1 MKKREISLS
10 EYGVEEY
17 YPPRV
22 RWHVNKTLEGLYGM
36 VLKDMRSLPL
46 AESGEIQ
53 QLEETYK
60 YLTYYY
66 KEGMDDPKRSEILR
80 GIGTSLMQLLRANAA
95 HIEEEERPNDTRCET
110 VQRLKIYQL
119 NAEKIVH
126 LIDELSE
133 EVSKREQS
141 FFDKVDQLFDYLWAT
156 PRLPKSVC
164 ERLQYALEM
173 TQLPALVAQSIVSAL
188 FVGSMEY
195 FDEQKISLLLAFAK
209 GHHDPI
215 VRGAAMAALLVLG
228 RRHQA
233 ELSTLHPD
241 LVAEVETFLLSRE
254 ELLLELLKVV
264 QISYKTT
271 ENHKTYE
278 EKIVPELKNI
288 SDKFRQSMGGTGSLS
303 SQIAELQ
310 KKAIDKEH
318 FEEMEE
324 LMAKVPDQ
332 LKMLQD
338 AEQDTAYHLV
348 TGLKGF
354 AFFSKMSHW
363 FLRFDEQYSDLDQ
376 ANVEVFTRILPFM
389 SQGRRM
395 ISADMYSYA
404 LVPAW
409 REVVRGMEADI
420 LEQSMPDATPLPAP
434 TEVDGARELLF
445 SAYRFYQLSSHRHTL
460 VSPFARSPYLLDG
473 AFLSRRGLLSE
484 EGLLKLATMMVGFG
498 QYDAAGRTYERV
510 VADYLTNTAEVW
522 RGMSVASIMRN
533 DHEGALQQL
542 QKAVELEGPTA
553 LVAQSIVS
561 ALFVGSMEY
570 FDEQKISLLLAFAK
584 GHHDPIVRG
593 AAMAALLVLGR
604 RHQAE
609 LSTLHPDLVAEVETF
624 LLSREE
630 LLLELLKVVQISYK
644 TTENHKTYE
653 EKIVPE
659 LKNISD
665 KFRQS
670 MGGTGSLSSQIAEL
684 QKKAIDKEHFE
695 EMEEL
700 MAKVPD
706 QLKMLQDA
714 EQDTAYHLVTGLKG
728 FAFFSKMSHWFL
740 RFDEQYS
747 DLDQANVEV
756 FTRILPFMSQGR
768 RMISADM
775 YSYALVPAWR
785 EVVRGMEA
793 DILEQ
798 SMPDATPLPAPTEV
812 DGARE
817 LLFSAYRFYQLSSHR
832 HTLVSPFA
840 RSPYLLDGAFLS
852 RRGLLSE
859 EGLLKLA
866 TMMVGF
872 GQYDAAGRTYER
884 VVADYL
890 TNTAEVWRGM
900 SVASIMR
907 NDHEGALQ
915 QLQKAVE
922 LEGPTAI
929 TASKIAELLIK
940 LGRRGEAIKWLET
953 SEEQVESY
961 RLPLLRAELLYQ
973 SGRNEEA
980 MKAAYKA
987 HYLSDGKNAKSLSI
1001 IVELLLLS
1009 GKAQEAKELLERAT
1023 NSGEGTLL
1031 FWRALST
1038 LAEGQR
1044 KEGIEQLS
1052 QWAKDGSPDLTLLA
1066 KLQLL
1071 TPYGYSTSDQSLI
1084 KDIIYSKE

>member
-22 RWHVNKTLEGLYGM
+22 RWHVSKTLEGLYGM
-36 VLKDMRSLPL
+36 VLEDMRSLPL

-66 KEGMDDPKRSEILR
+66 KEGTDDPKRSEILR

-95 HIEEEERPNDTRCET
+95 HIKEEERPNDTRCET

-141 FFDKVDQLFDYLWAT
+141 YFDKVDQLFDYLWAT
-156 PRLPKSVC
+156 PRLPKSVS
-164 ERLQYALEM
+164 ERMQYSLEV
-173 TQLPALVAQSIVSAL
+173 TQLPPLVAQSVVSAL

-195 FDEQKISLLLAFAK
+195 FDEQKLSLLLAFGK

-233 ELSTLHPD
+233 ELCALHPD
-241 LVAEVETFLLSRE
+241 LVAEVEAFLLSRE

-338 AEQDTAYHLV
+338 AELDTAYHLV

-363 FLRFDEQYSDLDQ
+363 FLRFDEQYPDLDQ

-473 AFLSRRGLLSE
+473 AFLSR
-484 EGLLKLATMMVGFG
+484 
-498 QYDAAGRTYERV
+498 Q
-510 VADYLTNTAEVW
+510 
-522 RGMSVASIMRN
+522 
-533 DHEGALQQL
+533 
-542 QKAVELEGPTA
+542 
-553 LVAQSIVS
+553 
-561 ALFVGSMEY
+561 
-570 FDEQKISLLLAFAK
+570 
-584 GHHDPIVRG
+584 
-593 AAMAALLVLGR
+593 
-604 RHQAE
+604 
-609 LSTLHPDLVAEVETF
+609 
-624 LLSREE
+624 
-630 LLLELLKVVQISYK
+630 
-644 TTENHKTYE
+644 
-653 EKIVPE
+653 
-659 LKNISD
+659 
-665 KFRQS
+665 
-670 MGGTGSLSSQIAEL
+670 
-684 QKKAIDKEHFE
+684 
-695 EMEEL
+695 
-700 MAKVPD
+700 
-706 QLKMLQDA
+706 
-714 EQDTAYHLVTGLKG
+714 
-728 FAFFSKMSHWFL
+728 
-740 RFDEQYS
+740 
-747 DLDQANVEV
+747 
-756 FTRILPFMSQGR
+756 
-768 RMISADM
+768 
-775 YSYALVPAWR
+775 
-785 EVVRGMEA
+785 
-793 DILEQ
+793 
-798 SMPDATPLPAPTEV
+798 
-812 DGARE
+812 
-817 LLFSAYRFYQLSSHR
+817 
-832 HTLVSPFA
+832 
-840 RSPYLLDGAFLS
+840 
-852 RRGLLSE
+852 GLLSE

-973 SGRNEEA
+973 AGRNEEA

-1009 GKAQEAKELLERAT
+1009 GKAKEAKELLERAT
-1023 NSGEGTLL
+1023 NSGEGALL

-1044 KEGIEQLS
+1044 KEGIELLS
-1052 QWAKDGSPDLTLLA
+1052 RWAKGGSPDLTLLA

-1071 TPYGYSTSDQSLI
+1071 SAYGYSTSDQSLI

>member
-36 VLKDMRSLPL
+36 VLQDMRSLPL

-66 KEGMDDPKRSEILR
+66 KEGTDDPKRSEILR

-156 PRLPKSVC
+156 PRLPKSVS
-164 ERLQYALEM
+164 ERLQYSLEV
-173 TQLPALVAQSIVSAL
+173 TQLPPLVAQSVVSAL

-195 FDEQKISLLLAFAK
+195 FDEQKLSLLLAFGK

-233 ELSTLHPD
+233 ELCALHPD

-288 SDKFRQSMGGTGSLS
+288 SDKFRQSMSGTGSLS

-338 AEQDTAYHLV
+338 AEQDTSYHLV

-363 FLRFDEQYSDLDQ
+363 FLRFDEQY
-376 ANVEVFTRILPFM
+376 P
-389 SQGRRM
+389 
-395 ISADMYSYA
+395 
-404 LVPAW
+404 
-409 REVVRGMEADI
+409 
-420 LEQSMPDATPLPAP
+420 
-434 TEVDGARELLF
+434 
-445 SAYRFYQLSSHRHTL
+445 
-460 VSPFARSPYLLDG
+460 
-473 AFLSRRGLLSE
+473 
-484 EGLLKLATMMVGFG
+484 
-498 QYDAAGRTYERV
+498 
-510 VADYLTNTAEVW
+510 
-522 RGMSVASIMRN
+522 
-533 DHEGALQQL
+533 
-542 QKAVELEGPTA
+542 
-553 LVAQSIVS
+553 
-561 ALFVGSMEY
+561 
-570 FDEQKISLLLAFAK
+570 
-584 GHHDPIVRG
+584 
-593 AAMAALLVLGR
+593 
-604 RHQAE
+604 
-609 LSTLHPDLVAEVETF
+609 
-624 LLSREE
+624 
-630 LLLELLKVVQISYK
+630 
-644 TTENHKTYE
+644 
-653 EKIVPE
+653 
-659 LKNISD
+659 
-665 KFRQS
+665 
-670 MGGTGSLSSQIAEL
+670 
-684 QKKAIDKEHFE
+684 
-695 EMEEL
+695 
-700 MAKVPD
+700 
-706 QLKMLQDA
+706 
-714 EQDTAYHLVTGLKG
+714 
-728 FAFFSKMSHWFL
+728 
-740 RFDEQYS
+740 

-973 SGRNEEA
+973 TGRNEEA

-1009 GKAQEAKELLERAT
+1009 GKVQEAKELLDRAT
-1023 NSGEGTLL
+1023 NGGEGALL

-1052 QWAKDGSPDLTLLA
+1052 QWAKGGSPDLTLLA

-1071 TPYGYSTSDQSLI
+1071 SPYGYSTSDQSLI

>member
-66 KEGMDDPKRSEILR
+66 KEGTDDPKRSEILR
-80 GIGTSLMQLLRANAA
+80 GIGTSLMQMLRANAA

-156 PRLPKSVC
+156 PRLPKSVS
-164 ERLQYALEM
+164 ERLQYSLEV
-173 TQLPALVAQSIVSAL
+173 TQLPPLIAQSVVSAL

-195 FDEQKISLLLAFAK
+195 FDEQKLSLLLAFGK

-215 VRGAAMAALLVLG
+215 VRGAAMVALLVLG

-233 ELSTLHPD
+233 ELCAFHPD

-288 SDKFRQSMGGTGSLS
+288 SDKFRQSMSGTGSLS

-363 FLRFDEQYSDLDQ
+363 FLRFDEQYPDLDQ

-395 ISADMYSYA
+395 IS
-404 LVPAW
+404 
-409 REVVRGMEADI
+409 
-420 LEQSMPDATPLPAP
+420 T
-434 TEVDGARELLF
+434 
-445 SAYRFYQLSSHRHTL
+445 
-460 VSPFARSPYLLDG
+460 
-473 AFLSRRGLLSE
+473 
-484 EGLLKLATMMVGFG
+484 
-498 QYDAAGRTYERV
+498 
-510 VADYLTNTAEVW
+510 
-522 RGMSVASIMRN
+522 
-533 DHEGALQQL
+533 
-542 QKAVELEGPTA
+542 
-553 LVAQSIVS
+553 
-561 ALFVGSMEY
+561 
-570 FDEQKISLLLAFAK
+570 
-584 GHHDPIVRG
+584 
-593 AAMAALLVLGR
+593 
-604 RHQAE
+604 
-609 LSTLHPDLVAEVETF
+609 
-624 LLSREE
+624 
-630 LLLELLKVVQISYK
+630 
-644 TTENHKTYE
+644 
-653 EKIVPE
+653 
-659 LKNISD
+659 
-665 KFRQS
+665 
-670 MGGTGSLSSQIAEL
+670 
-684 QKKAIDKEHFE
+684 
-695 EMEEL
+695 
-700 MAKVPD
+700 
-706 QLKMLQDA
+706 
-714 EQDTAYHLVTGLKG
+714 
-728 FAFFSKMSHWFL
+728 
-740 RFDEQYS
+740 
-747 DLDQANVEV
+747 
-756 FTRILPFMSQGR
+756 
-768 RMISADM
+768 DM

-973 SGRNEEA
+973 AGRNDEA

-1009 GKAQEAKELLERAT
+1009 SKAQEAKELLERTT
-1023 NSGEGTLL
+1023 NSGEGALL

-1052 QWAKDGSPDLTLLA
+1052 QWAKGGSPDLTLLA

-1071 TPYGYSTSDQSLI
+1071 SPYGYSTSDQSLI

>member
-22 RWHVNKTLEGLYGM
+22 RWHVSKTLEGLYGM
-36 VLKDMRSLPL
+36 VLQDMRSLPL

-66 KEGMDDPKRSEILR
+66 KEGTDDPKRSEILR

-141 FFDKVDQLFDYLWAT
+141 YFDKVDQLFDYLWAT
-156 PRLPKSVC
+156 PRLPKSVS
-164 ERLQYALEM
+164 ERLQYTLEM
-173 TQLPALVAQSIVSAL
+173 TPLPPLVAQSVVSAL

-195 FDEQKISLLLAFAK
+195 FDEQKISLLLTFGK

-233 ELSTLHPD
+233 ELCALHPD
-241 LVAEVETFLLSRE
+241 LIAEVETFLLSRE

-288 SDKFRQSMGGTGSLS
+288 SDKFRQSMSGTGSLS

-363 FLRFDEQYSDLDQ
+363 FLRFDEQYPDLDQ

-542 QKAVELEGPTA
+542 
-553 LVAQSIVS
+553 
-561 ALFVGSMEY
+561 
-570 FDEQKISLLLAFAK
+570 
-584 GHHDPIVRG
+584 H
-593 AAMAALLVLGR
+593 
-604 RHQAE
+604 
-609 LSTLHPDLVAEVETF
+609 
-624 LLSREE
+624 
-630 LLLELLKVVQISYK
+630 
-644 TTENHKTYE
+644 
-653 EKIVPE
+653 
-659 LKNISD
+659 
-665 KFRQS
+665 
-670 MGGTGSLSSQIAEL
+670 
-684 QKKAIDKEHFE
+684 
-695 EMEEL
+695 
-700 MAKVPD
+700 
-706 QLKMLQDA
+706 
-714 EQDTAYHLVTGLKG
+714 
-728 FAFFSKMSHWFL
+728 
-740 RFDEQYS
+740 
-747 DLDQANVEV
+747 
-756 FTRILPFMSQGR
+756 
-768 RMISADM
+768 
-775 YSYALVPAWR
+775 
-785 EVVRGMEA
+785 
-793 DILEQ
+793 
-798 SMPDATPLPAPTEV
+798 
-812 DGARE
+812 
-817 LLFSAYRFYQLSSHR
+817 
-832 HTLVSPFA
+832 
-840 RSPYLLDGAFLS
+840 
-852 RRGLLSE
+852 
-859 EGLLKLA
+859 
-866 TMMVGF
+866 
-872 GQYDAAGRTYER
+872 
-884 VVADYL
+884 
-890 TNTAEVWRGM
+890 
-900 SVASIMR
+900 
-907 NDHEGALQ
+907 
-915 QLQKAVE
+915 KAVE

-973 SGRNEEA
+973 AGRNEEA

-1009 GKAQEAKELLERAT
+1009 GKAKEAKELLERAT
-1023 NSGEGTLL
+1023 NGGEGALL

-1052 QWAKDGSPDLTLLA
+1052 RWAKGGSSDLTLLA

-1071 TPYGYSTSDQSLI
+1071 SAYGYSTSDQSLI

>member
-36 VLKDMRSLPL
+36 VLQDMRSLPL

-66 KEGMDDPKRSEILR
+66 KEGTDDPKRSEILR

-156 PRLPKSVC
+156 PRLPKSVS
-164 ERLQYALEM
+164 ERLQYSLEV
-173 TQLPALVAQSIVSAL
+173 TQLPPLVAQSVVSAL

-288 SDKFRQSMGGTGSLS
+288 SDKFRQSMSGTGSLS

-363 FLRFDEQYSDLDQ
+363 FLRFDEQYPDLDQ

-473 AFLSRRGLLSE
+473 AFL
-484 EGLLKLATMMVGFG
+484 F
-498 QYDAAGRTYERV
+498 
-510 VADYLTNTAEVW
+510 
-522 RGMSVASIMRN
+522 
-533 DHEGALQQL
+533 
-542 QKAVELEGPTA
+542 
-553 LVAQSIVS
+553 
-561 ALFVGSMEY
+561 
-570 FDEQKISLLLAFAK
+570 
-584 GHHDPIVRG
+584 
-593 AAMAALLVLGR
+593 
-604 RHQAE
+604 
-609 LSTLHPDLVAEVETF
+609 
-624 LLSREE
+624 
-630 LLLELLKVVQISYK
+630 
-644 TTENHKTYE
+644 
-653 EKIVPE
+653 
-659 LKNISD
+659 
-665 KFRQS
+665 
-670 MGGTGSLSSQIAEL
+670 
-684 QKKAIDKEHFE
+684 
-695 EMEEL
+695 
-700 MAKVPD
+700 
-706 QLKMLQDA
+706 
-714 EQDTAYHLVTGLKG
+714 
-728 FAFFSKMSHWFL
+728 
-740 RFDEQYS
+740 
-747 DLDQANVEV
+747 
-756 FTRILPFMSQGR
+756 
-768 RMISADM
+768 
-775 YSYALVPAWR
+775 
-785 EVVRGMEA
+785 
-793 DILEQ
+793 
-798 SMPDATPLPAPTEV
+798 
-812 DGARE
+812 
-817 LLFSAYRFYQLSSHR
+817 
-832 HTLVSPFA
+832 
-840 RSPYLLDGAFLS
+840 

-929 TASKIAELLIK
+929 TASKIAELLIR

-973 SGRNEEA
+973 AGRNDEA

-1023 NSGEGTLL
+1023 NGGEGALL

-1038 LAEGQR
+1038 LAEEQR
-1044 KEGIEQLS
+1044 KEGIELLS
-1052 QWAKDGSPDLTLLA
+1052 RWAKGGSPDLTLLA

-1071 TPYGYSTSDQSLI
+1071 SPYGYSTSDQSLI

>member
-22 RWHVNKTLEGLYGM
+22 RWHVSKTLEGLYGM

-66 KEGMDDPKRSEILR
+66 KEGTDDPKRSEILR

-141 FFDKVDQLFDYLWAT
+141 FFDKVDQLFNYLWAT
-156 PRLPKSVC
+156 PRLPKSVS
-164 ERLQYALEM
+164 ERLQYSLEV
-173 TQLPALVAQSIVSAL
+173 TQLPPLIAQSVVSAL

-195 FDEQKISLLLAFAK
+195 FDEQKISLLLAFGK

-233 ELSTLHPD
+233 ELCAFHPD

-288 SDKFRQSMGGTGSLS
+288 SDKFRQSMSGTGSLS
-303 SQIAELQ
+303 SQIVELQ

-363 FLRFDEQYSDLDQ
+363 FLRFDEQYPDLDQ

-420 LEQSMPDATPLPAP
+420 LEQSMPDATPLP
-434 TEVDGARELLF
+434 T
-445 SAYRFYQLSSHRHTL
+445 
-460 VSPFARSPYLLDG
+460 
-473 AFLSRRGLLSE
+473 
-484 EGLLKLATMMVGFG
+484 
-498 QYDAAGRTYERV
+498 
-510 VADYLTNTAEVW
+510 
-522 RGMSVASIMRN
+522 
-533 DHEGALQQL
+533 
-542 QKAVELEGPTA
+542 
-553 LVAQSIVS
+553 
-561 ALFVGSMEY
+561 
-570 FDEQKISLLLAFAK
+570 
-584 GHHDPIVRG
+584 
-593 AAMAALLVLGR
+593 
-604 RHQAE
+604 
-609 LSTLHPDLVAEVETF
+609 
-624 LLSREE
+624 
-630 LLLELLKVVQISYK
+630 
-644 TTENHKTYE
+644 
-653 EKIVPE
+653 
-659 LKNISD
+659 
-665 KFRQS
+665 
-670 MGGTGSLSSQIAEL
+670 
-684 QKKAIDKEHFE
+684 
-695 EMEEL
+695 
-700 MAKVPD
+700 
-706 QLKMLQDA
+706 
-714 EQDTAYHLVTGLKG
+714 
-728 FAFFSKMSHWFL
+728 
-740 RFDEQYS
+740 
-747 DLDQANVEV
+747 
-756 FTRILPFMSQGR
+756 
-768 RMISADM
+768 
-775 YSYALVPAWR
+775 
-785 EVVRGMEA
+785 
-793 DILEQ
+793 
-798 SMPDATPLPAPTEV
+798 PTEV

-973 SGRNEEA
+973 SGRNDEA

-1023 NSGEGTLL
+1023 NGGEGALL

-1052 QWAKDGSPDLTLLA
+1052 QWAKGGSPDLTLLA

-1071 TPYGYSTSDQSLI
+1071 SPYGYSTSDQSLI

>member
-53 QLEETYK
+53 QLEKTYK

-66 KEGMDDPKRSEILR
+66 KEGTDDPKRSEILR
-80 GIGTSLMQLLRANAA
+80 GIGTSLMQMLRANAA

-156 PRLPKSVC
+156 PRLPKSVS
-164 ERLQYALEM
+164 ERLQYSLEV
-173 TQLPALVAQSIVSAL
+173 TQLPPLVAQSVVSAL

-195 FDEQKISLLLAFAK
+195 FDEQKLSLLLAFGK

-233 ELSTLHPD
+233 ELCALHPD

-288 SDKFRQSMGGTGSLS
+288 SDKFRQSMSGTGSLS

-363 FLRFDEQYSDLDQ
+363 FLRFDEQY
-376 ANVEVFTRILPFM
+376 P
-389 SQGRRM
+389 
-395 ISADMYSYA
+395 
-404 LVPAW
+404 
-409 REVVRGMEADI
+409 
-420 LEQSMPDATPLPAP
+420 
-434 TEVDGARELLF
+434 
-445 SAYRFYQLSSHRHTL
+445 
-460 VSPFARSPYLLDG
+460 
-473 AFLSRRGLLSE
+473 
-484 EGLLKLATMMVGFG
+484 
-498 QYDAAGRTYERV
+498 
-510 VADYLTNTAEVW
+510 
-522 RGMSVASIMRN
+522 
-533 DHEGALQQL
+533 
-542 QKAVELEGPTA
+542 
-553 LVAQSIVS
+553 
-561 ALFVGSMEY
+561 
-570 FDEQKISLLLAFAK
+570 
-584 GHHDPIVRG
+584 
-593 AAMAALLVLGR
+593 
-604 RHQAE
+604 
-609 LSTLHPDLVAEVETF
+609 
-624 LLSREE
+624 
-630 LLLELLKVVQISYK
+630 
-644 TTENHKTYE
+644 
-653 EKIVPE
+653 
-659 LKNISD
+659 
-665 KFRQS
+665 
-670 MGGTGSLSSQIAEL
+670 
-684 QKKAIDKEHFE
+684 
-695 EMEEL
+695 
-700 MAKVPD
+700 
-706 QLKMLQDA
+706 
-714 EQDTAYHLVTGLKG
+714 
-728 FAFFSKMSHWFL
+728 
-740 RFDEQYS
+740 

-973 SGRNEEA
+973 TGRNEEA

-1009 GKAQEAKELLERAT
+1009 SKAQEAKELLERTT
-1023 NSGEGTLL
+1023 NSGEGALL

-1052 QWAKDGSPDLTLLA
+1052 QWANGGSPDLTLLA

-1071 TPYGYSTSDQSLI
+1071 SPYGYSTSDQSLI

>member
-36 VLKDMRSLPL
+36 VLQDMRSLPL

-66 KEGMDDPKRSEILR
+66 KEGTDDPKRSEILR
-80 GIGTSLMQLLRANAA
+80 GIGTSLMQMLRANAA

-119 NAEKIVH
+119 NAEKIVY

-141 FFDKVDQLFDYLWAT
+141 YFDKVDQLFDYLWAT
-156 PRLPKSVC
+156 PRLPKSVS
-164 ERLQYALEM
+164 ERLQYSLEV
-173 TQLPALVAQSIVSAL
+173 TQVPALVAQSVVSSL

-195 FDEQKISLLLAFAK
+195 FDEQKLSLLLAFCK

-215 VRGAAMAALLVLG
+215 VRGAAMSALLVLG

-233 ELSTLHPD
+233 ELSALHPD
-241 LVAEVETFLLSRE
+241 LVAEVEAFLLSRE

-288 SDKFRQSMGGTGSLS
+288 SDKFRQSMSGTGSLS

-338 AEQDTAYHLV
+338 EEQDTAYHLV

-363 FLRFDEQYSDLDQ
+363 FLRFDEQY
-376 ANVEVFTRILPFM
+376 P
-389 SQGRRM
+389 
-395 ISADMYSYA
+395 
-404 LVPAW
+404 
-409 REVVRGMEADI
+409 
-420 LEQSMPDATPLPAP
+420 
-434 TEVDGARELLF
+434 
-445 SAYRFYQLSSHRHTL
+445 
-460 VSPFARSPYLLDG
+460 
-473 AFLSRRGLLSE
+473 
-484 EGLLKLATMMVGFG
+484 
-498 QYDAAGRTYERV
+498 
-510 VADYLTNTAEVW
+510 
-522 RGMSVASIMRN
+522 
-533 DHEGALQQL
+533 
-542 QKAVELEGPTA
+542 
-553 LVAQSIVS
+553 
-561 ALFVGSMEY
+561 
-570 FDEQKISLLLAFAK
+570 
-584 GHHDPIVRG
+584 
-593 AAMAALLVLGR
+593 
-604 RHQAE
+604 
-609 LSTLHPDLVAEVETF
+609 
-624 LLSREE
+624 
-630 LLLELLKVVQISYK
+630 
-644 TTENHKTYE
+644 
-653 EKIVPE
+653 
-659 LKNISD
+659 
-665 KFRQS
+665 
-670 MGGTGSLSSQIAEL
+670 
-684 QKKAIDKEHFE
+684 
-695 EMEEL
+695 
-700 MAKVPD
+700 
-706 QLKMLQDA
+706 
-714 EQDTAYHLVTGLKG
+714 
-728 FAFFSKMSHWFL
+728 
-740 RFDEQYS
+740 

-987 HYLSDGKNAKSLSI
+987 HYLSDGKNAKSLLI

-1023 NSGEGTLL
+1023 NGGEGVRL

-1052 QWAKDGSPDLTLLA
+1052 QWAKGRSPDLTLLA

-1071 TPYGYSTSDQSLI
+1071 SAYGYSTSDQSLI

>member
-22 RWHVNKTLEGLYGM
+22 RWHVSKTLEGLYGM
-36 VLKDMRSLPL
+36 VLQDMRSLPL

-66 KEGMDDPKRSEILR
+66 KEGTDDPKRSEILR

-156 PRLPKSVC
+156 PRLPKSVS
-164 ERLQYALEM
+164 ERLQYSLEV
-173 TQLPALVAQSIVSAL
+173 TQLPPLIAQSVVSAL

-195 FDEQKISLLLAFAK
+195 FDEQKISLLLAFGK

-233 ELSTLHPD
+233 ELCALHPD
-241 LVAEVETFLLSRE
+241 LIAEVETFLLSCE

-288 SDKFRQSMGGTGSLS
+288 SDKFRQSMSGTGSLS

-363 FLRFDEQYSDLDQ
+363 FLRFDEQYPDLDQ

-420 LEQSMPDATPLPAP
+420 LEQSMPDT
-434 TEVDGARELLF
+434 
-445 SAYRFYQLSSHRHTL
+445 
-460 VSPFARSPYLLDG
+460 
-473 AFLSRRGLLSE
+473 
-484 EGLLKLATMMVGFG
+484 
-498 QYDAAGRTYERV
+498 
-510 VADYLTNTAEVW
+510 
-522 RGMSVASIMRN
+522 
-533 DHEGALQQL
+533 
-542 QKAVELEGPTA
+542 
-553 LVAQSIVS
+553 
-561 ALFVGSMEY
+561 
-570 FDEQKISLLLAFAK
+570 
-584 GHHDPIVRG
+584 
-593 AAMAALLVLGR
+593 
-604 RHQAE
+604 
-609 LSTLHPDLVAEVETF
+609 
-624 LLSREE
+624 
-630 LLLELLKVVQISYK
+630 
-644 TTENHKTYE
+644 
-653 EKIVPE
+653 
-659 LKNISD
+659 
-665 KFRQS
+665 
-670 MGGTGSLSSQIAEL
+670 
-684 QKKAIDKEHFE
+684 
-695 EMEEL
+695 
-700 MAKVPD
+700 
-706 QLKMLQDA
+706 
-714 EQDTAYHLVTGLKG
+714 
-728 FAFFSKMSHWFL
+728 
-740 RFDEQYS
+740 
-747 DLDQANVEV
+747 
-756 FTRILPFMSQGR
+756 
-768 RMISADM
+768 
-775 YSYALVPAWR
+775 
-785 EVVRGMEA
+785 
-793 DILEQ
+793 
-798 SMPDATPLPAPTEV
+798 TPLPAPTEV

-940 LGRRGEAIKWLET
+940 LGRRGEAIKWLES
-953 SEEQVESY
+953 SEEEVESY

-973 SGRNEEA
+973 AGRNEEA

-987 HYLSDGKNAKSLSI
+987 HYLSDGKNAKSLSM

-1009 GKAQEAKELLERAT
+1009 GKAKEAKELLERAT
-1023 NSGEGTLL
+1023 NGGEGALL

-1052 QWAKDGSPDLTLLA
+1052 RWSKGGSPDLTLLA

-1071 TPYGYSTSDQSLI
+1071 SAYGYSTSDQSLI

>member
-36 VLKDMRSLPL
+36 VLQDMRSLPL

-66 KEGMDDPKRSEILR
+66 KEGTDDPKRSEILR

-156 PRLPKSVC
+156 PRLPKSVS
-164 ERLQYALEM
+164 ERLQYSLEV
-173 TQLPALVAQSIVSAL
+173 TQLPPLVAQSVVSAL

-233 ELSTLHPD
+233 ELCALHPD
-241 LVAEVETFLLSRE
+241 LVAEVEAFLLSRE

-288 SDKFRQSMGGTGSLS
+288 SDKFRQSMSGTGSLS

-363 FLRFDEQYSDLDQ
+363 FLRFDEQY
-376 ANVEVFTRILPFM
+376 P
-389 SQGRRM
+389 
-395 ISADMYSYA
+395 
-404 LVPAW
+404 
-409 REVVRGMEADI
+409 
-420 LEQSMPDATPLPAP
+420 
-434 TEVDGARELLF
+434 
-445 SAYRFYQLSSHRHTL
+445 
-460 VSPFARSPYLLDG
+460 
-473 AFLSRRGLLSE
+473 
-484 EGLLKLATMMVGFG
+484 
-498 QYDAAGRTYERV
+498 
-510 VADYLTNTAEVW
+510 
-522 RGMSVASIMRN
+522 
-533 DHEGALQQL
+533 
-542 QKAVELEGPTA
+542 
-553 LVAQSIVS
+553 
-561 ALFVGSMEY
+561 
-570 FDEQKISLLLAFAK
+570 
-584 GHHDPIVRG
+584 
-593 AAMAALLVLGR
+593 
-604 RHQAE
+604 
-609 LSTLHPDLVAEVETF
+609 
-624 LLSREE
+624 
-630 LLLELLKVVQISYK
+630 
-644 TTENHKTYE
+644 
-653 EKIVPE
+653 
-659 LKNISD
+659 
-665 KFRQS
+665 
-670 MGGTGSLSSQIAEL
+670 
-684 QKKAIDKEHFE
+684 
-695 EMEEL
+695 
-700 MAKVPD
+700 
-706 QLKMLQDA
+706 
-714 EQDTAYHLVTGLKG
+714 
-728 FAFFSKMSHWFL
+728 
-740 RFDEQYS
+740 

-1009 GKAQEAKELLERAT
+1009 GKAQEAKELLDRAT
-1023 NSGEGTLL
+1023 NGGEGALL

-1052 QWAKDGSPDLTLLA
+1052 QWAKGGSPDLTLLA

-1071 TPYGYSTSDQSLI
+1071 SPYGYSTSDQSLI

>member
-22 RWHVNKTLEGLYGM
+22 RWHVSKTLEGHYGM
-36 VLKDMRSLPL
+36 VLKDMQSLPL
-46 AESGEIQ
+46 TESGEIQ

-66 KEGMDDPKRSEILR
+66 KEGTDDPKRSEILR
-80 GIGTSLMQLLRANAA
+80 GIGTSLMQMLRANAA

-156 PRLPKSVC
+156 PRLPKSVS
-164 ERLQYALEM
+164 ERLQYSLEV
-173 TQLPALVAQSIVSAL
+173 TQLPPLIAQSVVSAL

-195 FDEQKISLLLAFAK
+195 FDEQKLSLLLAFGK

-233 ELSTLHPD
+233 ELCALHPD

-288 SDKFRQSMGGTGSLS
+288 SDKFRQSMSGTGSLS

-363 FLRFDEQYSDLDQ
+363 FLRFDEQY
-376 ANVEVFTRILPFM
+376 P
-389 SQGRRM
+389 
-395 ISADMYSYA
+395 
-404 LVPAW
+404 
-409 REVVRGMEADI
+409 
-420 LEQSMPDATPLPAP
+420 
-434 TEVDGARELLF
+434 
-445 SAYRFYQLSSHRHTL
+445 
-460 VSPFARSPYLLDG
+460 
-473 AFLSRRGLLSE
+473 
-484 EGLLKLATMMVGFG
+484 
-498 QYDAAGRTYERV
+498 
-510 VADYLTNTAEVW
+510 
-522 RGMSVASIMRN
+522 
-533 DHEGALQQL
+533 
-542 QKAVELEGPTA
+542 
-553 LVAQSIVS
+553 
-561 ALFVGSMEY
+561 
-570 FDEQKISLLLAFAK
+570 
-584 GHHDPIVRG
+584 
-593 AAMAALLVLGR
+593 
-604 RHQAE
+604 
-609 LSTLHPDLVAEVETF
+609 
-624 LLSREE
+624 
-630 LLLELLKVVQISYK
+630 
-644 TTENHKTYE
+644 
-653 EKIVPE
+653 
-659 LKNISD
+659 
-665 KFRQS
+665 
-670 MGGTGSLSSQIAEL
+670 
-684 QKKAIDKEHFE
+684 
-695 EMEEL
+695 
-700 MAKVPD
+700 
-706 QLKMLQDA
+706 
-714 EQDTAYHLVTGLKG
+714 
-728 FAFFSKMSHWFL
+728 
-740 RFDEQYS
+740 

-973 SGRNEEA
+973 AGRNEEA

-1001 IVELLLLS
+1001 ILELLLLS

-1023 NSGEGTLL
+1023 NSGEGALL

-1052 QWAKDGSPDLTLLA
+1052 QWAKGGSPDLTLLA

-1071 TPYGYSTSDQSLI
+1071 SPYGYSTCDQSLI

>member
-36 VLKDMRSLPL
+36 VLQDMRSLPL

-66 KEGMDDPKRSEILR
+66 KEGTDDPKRSEILR

-141 FFDKVDQLFDYLWAT
+141 FFDKVDQLFNYLWAT
-156 PRLPKSVC
+156 PRLAKSVS
-164 ERLQYALEM
+164 ERLQYSLEV
-173 TQLPALVAQSIVSAL
+173 TQLPPLVAQSVVSAL

-195 FDEQKISLLLAFAK
+195 FDEQKLSLLLAFGK

-233 ELSTLHPD
+233 ELCALHPD
-241 LVAEVETFLLSRE
+241 LVAEVEAFLLSRE

-288 SDKFRQSMGGTGSLS
+288 SDKFRQSMSGTGSLS

-363 FLRFDEQYSDLDQ
+363 FLRFDEQY
-376 ANVEVFTRILPFM
+376 P
-389 SQGRRM
+389 
-395 ISADMYSYA
+395 
-404 LVPAW
+404 
-409 REVVRGMEADI
+409 
-420 LEQSMPDATPLPAP
+420 
-434 TEVDGARELLF
+434 
-445 SAYRFYQLSSHRHTL
+445 
-460 VSPFARSPYLLDG
+460 
-473 AFLSRRGLLSE
+473 
-484 EGLLKLATMMVGFG
+484 
-498 QYDAAGRTYERV
+498 
-510 VADYLTNTAEVW
+510 
-522 RGMSVASIMRN
+522 
-533 DHEGALQQL
+533 
-542 QKAVELEGPTA
+542 
-553 LVAQSIVS
+553 
-561 ALFVGSMEY
+561 
-570 FDEQKISLLLAFAK
+570 
-584 GHHDPIVRG
+584 
-593 AAMAALLVLGR
+593 
-604 RHQAE
+604 
-609 LSTLHPDLVAEVETF
+609 
-624 LLSREE
+624 
-630 LLLELLKVVQISYK
+630 
-644 TTENHKTYE
+644 
-653 EKIVPE
+653 
-659 LKNISD
+659 
-665 KFRQS
+665 
-670 MGGTGSLSSQIAEL
+670 
-684 QKKAIDKEHFE
+684 
-695 EMEEL
+695 
-700 MAKVPD
+700 
-706 QLKMLQDA
+706 
-714 EQDTAYHLVTGLKG
+714 
-728 FAFFSKMSHWFL
+728 
-740 RFDEQYS
+740 

-973 SGRNEEA
+973 AGRNEEA

-1052 QWAKDGSPDLTLLA
+1052 QWAKGGSPDLTLLA

-1071 TPYGYSTSDQSLI
+1071 SPYGYSTSDQSLI

>member
-22 RWHVNKTLEGLYGM
+22 RWHVSKTLEGLYGM
-36 VLKDMRSLPL
+36 VLQDMRSLPL

-66 KEGMDDPKRSEILR
+66 KEGTDDPKRSEILR

-141 FFDKVDQLFDYLWAT
+141 YFDKVDQLFDYLWAT
-156 PRLPKSVC
+156 PRLPKSVS
-164 ERLQYALEM
+164 ERLQYTLEM
-173 TQLPALVAQSIVSAL
+173 TPLPPLVAQSVVSAL

-195 FDEQKISLLLAFAK
+195 FDEQKISLLLAFGK

-233 ELSTLHPD
+233 ELCALHPD

-288 SDKFRQSMGGTGSLS
+288 SDKFRQSMSGTGSLS

-332 LKMLQD
+332 LNMLQD

-363 FLRFDEQYSDLDQ
+363 FLRFDEQYPDLDQ

-420 LEQSMPDATPLPAP
+420 LEQSMPDTTPLPAP

-542 QKAVELEGPTA
+542 
-553 LVAQSIVS
+553 
-561 ALFVGSMEY
+561 
-570 FDEQKISLLLAFAK
+570 
-584 GHHDPIVRG
+584 H
-593 AAMAALLVLGR
+593 
-604 RHQAE
+604 
-609 LSTLHPDLVAEVETF
+609 
-624 LLSREE
+624 
-630 LLLELLKVVQISYK
+630 
-644 TTENHKTYE
+644 
-653 EKIVPE
+653 
-659 LKNISD
+659 
-665 KFRQS
+665 
-670 MGGTGSLSSQIAEL
+670 
-684 QKKAIDKEHFE
+684 
-695 EMEEL
+695 
-700 MAKVPD
+700 
-706 QLKMLQDA
+706 
-714 EQDTAYHLVTGLKG
+714 
-728 FAFFSKMSHWFL
+728 
-740 RFDEQYS
+740 
-747 DLDQANVEV
+747 
-756 FTRILPFMSQGR
+756 
-768 RMISADM
+768 
-775 YSYALVPAWR
+775 
-785 EVVRGMEA
+785 
-793 DILEQ
+793 
-798 SMPDATPLPAPTEV
+798 
-812 DGARE
+812 
-817 LLFSAYRFYQLSSHR
+817 
-832 HTLVSPFA
+832 
-840 RSPYLLDGAFLS
+840 
-852 RRGLLSE
+852 
-859 EGLLKLA
+859 
-866 TMMVGF
+866 
-872 GQYDAAGRTYER
+872 
-884 VVADYL
+884 
-890 TNTAEVWRGM
+890 
-900 SVASIMR
+900 
-907 NDHEGALQ
+907 
-915 QLQKAVE
+915 KAVE

-973 SGRNEEA
+973 AGRNEEA

-1009 GKAQEAKELLERAT
+1009 GKAKEAKELLERAT
-1023 NSGEGTLL
+1023 NGGEGALL

-1038 LAEGQR
+1038 LAEGHR

-1052 QWAKDGSPDLTLLA
+1052 QWAKGGSPDLTLLA

-1071 TPYGYSTSDQSLI
+1071 SAYGYSTSDQSLI

>member
-22 RWHVNKTLEGLYGM
+22 RWHVSKTLEGLYGM
-36 VLKDMRSLPL
+36 VLQDMRSLPL

-66 KEGMDDPKRSEILR
+66 KEGTDDPKRSEILR
-80 GIGTSLMQLLRANAA
+80 GIGTSLMQMLRANAA

-156 PRLPKSVC
+156 PRLPKSVS
-164 ERLQYALEM
+164 ERLQYSLEV
-173 TQLPALVAQSIVSAL
+173 TQLPPLVAQSVVSAL

-228 RRHQA
+228 RRHQT
-233 ELSTLHPD
+233 ELCALHPD

-288 SDKFRQSMGGTGSLS
+288 SDKFRQSMSGTGSLS

-363 FLRFDEQYSDLDQ
+363 FLRFDEQY
-376 ANVEVFTRILPFM
+376 P
-389 SQGRRM
+389 
-395 ISADMYSYA
+395 
-404 LVPAW
+404 
-409 REVVRGMEADI
+409 
-420 LEQSMPDATPLPAP
+420 
-434 TEVDGARELLF
+434 
-445 SAYRFYQLSSHRHTL
+445 
-460 VSPFARSPYLLDG
+460 
-473 AFLSRRGLLSE
+473 
-484 EGLLKLATMMVGFG
+484 
-498 QYDAAGRTYERV
+498 
-510 VADYLTNTAEVW
+510 
-522 RGMSVASIMRN
+522 
-533 DHEGALQQL
+533 
-542 QKAVELEGPTA
+542 
-553 LVAQSIVS
+553 
-561 ALFVGSMEY
+561 
-570 FDEQKISLLLAFAK
+570 
-584 GHHDPIVRG
+584 
-593 AAMAALLVLGR
+593 
-604 RHQAE
+604 
-609 LSTLHPDLVAEVETF
+609 
-624 LLSREE
+624 
-630 LLLELLKVVQISYK
+630 
-644 TTENHKTYE
+644 
-653 EKIVPE
+653 
-659 LKNISD
+659 
-665 KFRQS
+665 
-670 MGGTGSLSSQIAEL
+670 
-684 QKKAIDKEHFE
+684 
-695 EMEEL
+695 
-700 MAKVPD
+700 
-706 QLKMLQDA
+706 
-714 EQDTAYHLVTGLKG
+714 
-728 FAFFSKMSHWFL
+728 
-740 RFDEQYS
+740 

-1023 NSGEGTLL
+1023 NGGEGALL

-1052 QWAKDGSPDLTLLA
+1052 QWAKGGSPDLTLLA

-1071 TPYGYSTSDQSLI
+1071 SPYGYSTSDQSLI

>member
-22 RWHVNKTLEGLYGM
+22 RWHVSKTLEGLYGM
-36 VLKDMRSLPL
+36 VLQDMRSLPL

-66 KEGMDDPKRSEILR
+66 KEGTDDPKRSEILR

-156 PRLPKSVC
+156 PRLPKSVS
-164 ERLQYALEM
+164 EHLQYSLEV
-173 TQLPALVAQSIVSAL
+173 TQLPPLIAQSVVSAL

-195 FDEQKISLLLAFAK
+195 FDEQKISLLLAFGK

-215 VRGAAMAALLVLG
+215 VRGAAMVALLVLG

-233 ELSTLHPD
+233 ELCALHPD
-241 LVAEVETFLLSRE
+241 LVAEVETFLLSCE

-288 SDKFRQSMGGTGSLS
+288 SDKFRQSMSGTGSLS

-363 FLRFDEQYSDLDQ
+363 FLRFDEQYPDLDQ

-420 LEQSMPDATPLPAP
+420 LEQSMPDATPLPVP

-460 VSPFARSPYLLDG
+460 VSPFARSHYLLDG

-542 QKAVELEGPTA
+542 
-553 LVAQSIVS
+553 
-561 ALFVGSMEY
+561 
-570 FDEQKISLLLAFAK
+570 
-584 GHHDPIVRG
+584 H
-593 AAMAALLVLGR
+593 
-604 RHQAE
+604 
-609 LSTLHPDLVAEVETF
+609 
-624 LLSREE
+624 
-630 LLLELLKVVQISYK
+630 
-644 TTENHKTYE
+644 
-653 EKIVPE
+653 
-659 LKNISD
+659 
-665 KFRQS
+665 
-670 MGGTGSLSSQIAEL
+670 
-684 QKKAIDKEHFE
+684 
-695 EMEEL
+695 
-700 MAKVPD
+700 
-706 QLKMLQDA
+706 
-714 EQDTAYHLVTGLKG
+714 
-728 FAFFSKMSHWFL
+728 
-740 RFDEQYS
+740 
-747 DLDQANVEV
+747 
-756 FTRILPFMSQGR
+756 
-768 RMISADM
+768 
-775 YSYALVPAWR
+775 
-785 EVVRGMEA
+785 
-793 DILEQ
+793 
-798 SMPDATPLPAPTEV
+798 
-812 DGARE
+812 
-817 LLFSAYRFYQLSSHR
+817 
-832 HTLVSPFA
+832 
-840 RSPYLLDGAFLS
+840 
-852 RRGLLSE
+852 
-859 EGLLKLA
+859 
-866 TMMVGF
+866 
-872 GQYDAAGRTYER
+872 
-884 VVADYL
+884 
-890 TNTAEVWRGM
+890 
-900 SVASIMR
+900 
-907 NDHEGALQ
+907 
-915 QLQKAVE
+915 KAVE

-973 SGRNEEA
+973 AGRNEEA

-1009 GKAQEAKELLERAT
+1009 GKAKEAKELLERAT
-1023 NSGEGTLL
+1023 NGGEGALL

-1052 QWAKDGSPDLTLLA
+1052 RWAKGGSSDLTLLA

-1071 TPYGYSTSDQSLI
+1071 SAYGYSTSDQSLI

>member
-36 VLKDMRSLPL
+36 VLQDMRSLPL

-66 KEGMDDPKRSEILR
+66 KEGTDDPKRSEILR
-80 GIGTSLMQLLRANAA
+80 GIGTSLMQMLRANAA

-110 VQRLKIYQL
+110 VQRLNIYQL

-141 FFDKVDQLFDYLWAT
+141 YFDKVDQLFDYLWAT
-156 PRLPKSVC
+156 PRLPKSVS
-164 ERLQYALEM
+164 ERLQYSLEV
-173 TQLPALVAQSIVSAL
+173 TQLPPLIAQSVVSAL

-195 FDEQKISLLLAFAK
+195 FDEQKLSLLLAFGK

-233 ELSTLHPD
+233 ELCALHPD

-288 SDKFRQSMGGTGSLS
+288 SDKFRQSMSGTGSLS

-363 FLRFDEQYSDLDQ
+363 FLRFDEQY
-376 ANVEVFTRILPFM
+376 P
-389 SQGRRM
+389 
-395 ISADMYSYA
+395 
-404 LVPAW
+404 
-409 REVVRGMEADI
+409 
-420 LEQSMPDATPLPAP
+420 
-434 TEVDGARELLF
+434 
-445 SAYRFYQLSSHRHTL
+445 
-460 VSPFARSPYLLDG
+460 
-473 AFLSRRGLLSE
+473 
-484 EGLLKLATMMVGFG
+484 
-498 QYDAAGRTYERV
+498 
-510 VADYLTNTAEVW
+510 
-522 RGMSVASIMRN
+522 
-533 DHEGALQQL
+533 
-542 QKAVELEGPTA
+542 
-553 LVAQSIVS
+553 
-561 ALFVGSMEY
+561 
-570 FDEQKISLLLAFAK
+570 
-584 GHHDPIVRG
+584 
-593 AAMAALLVLGR
+593 
-604 RHQAE
+604 
-609 LSTLHPDLVAEVETF
+609 
-624 LLSREE
+624 
-630 LLLELLKVVQISYK
+630 
-644 TTENHKTYE
+644 
-653 EKIVPE
+653 
-659 LKNISD
+659 
-665 KFRQS
+665 
-670 MGGTGSLSSQIAEL
+670 
-684 QKKAIDKEHFE
+684 
-695 EMEEL
+695 
-700 MAKVPD
+700 
-706 QLKMLQDA
+706 
-714 EQDTAYHLVTGLKG
+714 
-728 FAFFSKMSHWFL
+728 
-740 RFDEQYS
+740 

-973 SGRNEEA
+973 AGRNEEA

-1001 IVELLLLS
+1001 ILELLLLS

-1023 NSGEGTLL
+1023 NSGEGALL

-1052 QWAKDGSPDLTLLA
+1052 QWAKGGSPDLTLLA

-1071 TPYGYSTSDQSLI
+1071 SPYGYSTCDQSLI

>member
-22 RWHVNKTLEGLYGM
+22 RWHVSKTLEGLYGM
-36 VLKDMRSLPL
+36 VLQDMRSLPL

-66 KEGMDDPKRSEILR
+66 KEGTDDPKRIEILR
-80 GIGTSLMQLLRANAA
+80 GIGTSLMQMLRANAA

-141 FFDKVDQLFDYLWAT
+141 YFDKVDQLFDYLWAT
-156 PRLPKSVC
+156 PRLPKSVS
-164 ERLQYALEM
+164 ERLQYSLEV
-173 TQLPALVAQSIVSAL
+173 TQLPPLVAQSVVSAL
-188 FVGSMEY
+188 FVGNMEY
-195 FDEQKISLLLAFAK
+195 FDEQKLSLLLAFGK

-233 ELSTLHPD
+233 ELSALHPD

-303 SQIAELQ
+303 NQIAELQ

-332 LKMLQD
+332 FKMLQD

-363 FLRFDEQYSDLDQ
+363 FLRFDEQYPDLDQ

-395 ISADMYSYA
+395 ISADMYSYG

-420 LEQSMPDATPLPAP
+420 LEQSMPDVTPLPAP

-473 AFLSRRGLLSE
+473 AFLSRQGLLSE
-484 EGLLKLATMMVGFG
+484 E
-498 QYDAAGRTYERV
+498 E
-510 VADYLTNTAEVW
+510 
-522 RGMSVASIMRN
+522 
-533 DHEGALQQL
+533 
-542 QKAVELEGPTA
+542 
-553 LVAQSIVS
+553 
-561 ALFVGSMEY
+561 
-570 FDEQKISLLLAFAK
+570 
-584 GHHDPIVRG
+584 
-593 AAMAALLVLGR
+593 
-604 RHQAE
+604 
-609 LSTLHPDLVAEVETF
+609 
-624 LLSREE
+624 
-630 LLLELLKVVQISYK
+630 
-644 TTENHKTYE
+644 
-653 EKIVPE
+653 
-659 LKNISD
+659 
-665 KFRQS
+665 
-670 MGGTGSLSSQIAEL
+670 
-684 QKKAIDKEHFE
+684 
-695 EMEEL
+695 
-700 MAKVPD
+700 
-706 QLKMLQDA
+706 
-714 EQDTAYHLVTGLKG
+714 
-728 FAFFSKMSHWFL
+728 
-740 RFDEQYS
+740 
-747 DLDQANVEV
+747 
-756 FTRILPFMSQGR
+756 
-768 RMISADM
+768 
-775 YSYALVPAWR
+775 
-785 EVVRGMEA
+785 
-793 DILEQ
+793 
-798 SMPDATPLPAPTEV
+798 
-812 DGARE
+812 
-817 LLFSAYRFYQLSSHR
+817 
-832 HTLVSPFA
+832 
-840 RSPYLLDGAFLS
+840 
-852 RRGLLSE
+852 
-859 EGLLKLA
+859 LLKLA

-953 SEEQVESY
+953 SEEEVESY

-973 SGRNEEA
+973 AGRNEEA

-1009 GKAQEAKELLERAT
+1009 GKAKEANELLERAT
-1023 NSGEGTLL
+1023 NSGEGALL

-1044 KEGIEQLS
+1044 KEGIELLS
-1052 QWAKDGSPDLTLLA
+1052 QWAKGGSPDLTLLA

-1071 TPYGYSTSDQSLI
+1071 SAYDYSTSDQSLI

>member
-66 KEGMDDPKRSEILR
+66 KEGTDDPKRSEILR
-80 GIGTSLMQLLRANAA
+80 GIGTSLMQMLRANAA

-110 VQRLKIYQL
+110 VQRLNIYQL

-156 PRLPKSVC
+156 PRLPKSVS
-164 ERLQYALEM
+164 ERLQYSLEV
-173 TQLPALVAQSIVSAL
+173 TQLPPLVAQSIVSAL

-195 FDEQKISLLLAFAK
+195 FDEQKISLLLAFGK

-215 VRGAAMAALLVLG
+215 VRGATMAALLVLG

-233 ELSTLHPD
+233 ELCAFHPD
-241 LVAEVETFLLSRE
+241 LVAEVEAFLLARE

-288 SDKFRQSMGGTGSLS
+288 SDKFRQSMSGTGSLS

-363 FLRFDEQYSDLDQ
+363 FLRFDEQYPDLDQ

-460 VSPFARSPYLLDG
+460 VSPFARSP
-473 AFLSRRGLLSE
+473 
-484 EGLLKLATMMVGFG
+484 
-498 QYDAAGRTYERV
+498 
-510 VADYLTNTAEVW
+510 
-522 RGMSVASIMRN
+522 
-533 DHEGALQQL
+533 H
-542 QKAVELEGPTA
+542 
-553 LVAQSIVS
+553 
-561 ALFVGSMEY
+561 
-570 FDEQKISLLLAFAK
+570 
-584 GHHDPIVRG
+584 
-593 AAMAALLVLGR
+593 
-604 RHQAE
+604 
-609 LSTLHPDLVAEVETF
+609 
-624 LLSREE
+624 
-630 LLLELLKVVQISYK
+630 
-644 TTENHKTYE
+644 
-653 EKIVPE
+653 
-659 LKNISD
+659 
-665 KFRQS
+665 
-670 MGGTGSLSSQIAEL
+670 
-684 QKKAIDKEHFE
+684 
-695 EMEEL
+695 
-700 MAKVPD
+700 
-706 QLKMLQDA
+706 
-714 EQDTAYHLVTGLKG
+714 
-728 FAFFSKMSHWFL
+728 
-740 RFDEQYS
+740 
-747 DLDQANVEV
+747 
-756 FTRILPFMSQGR
+756 
-768 RMISADM
+768 
-775 YSYALVPAWR
+775 
-785 EVVRGMEA
+785 
-793 DILEQ
+793 
-798 SMPDATPLPAPTEV
+798 
-812 DGARE
+812 
-817 LLFSAYRFYQLSSHR
+817 
-832 HTLVSPFA
+832 
-840 RSPYLLDGAFLS
+840 LLDGAFLS

-973 SGRNEEA
+973 SGRNDEA

-1023 NSGEGTLL
+1023 NGGEGALL

-1052 QWAKDGSPDLTLLA
+1052 QWAKGGSPDLTLLA

-1071 TPYGYSTSDQSLI
+1071 SPYGYSTSDQSLI

>member
-66 KEGMDDPKRSEILR
+66 KEGTDDPKRSEILR
-80 GIGTSLMQLLRANAA
+80 GIGTSLMQMLRANAA

-173 TQLPALVAQSIVSAL
+173 TQVPALVAQSIVSAL

-195 FDEQKISLLLAFAK
+195 FDEQRISLLLAFAK

-363 FLRFDEQYSDLDQ
+363 FLRFDEQYPDLDQ
-376 ANVEVFTRILPFM
+376 ANVEVFTHILPFM

-460 VSPFARSPYLLDG
+460 VC
-473 AFLSRRGLLSE
+473 
-484 EGLLKLATMMVGFG
+484 
-498 QYDAAGRTYERV
+498 
-510 VADYLTNTAEVW
+510 
-522 RGMSVASIMRN
+522 
-533 DHEGALQQL
+533 
-542 QKAVELEGPTA
+542 
-553 LVAQSIVS
+553 
-561 ALFVGSMEY
+561 
-570 FDEQKISLLLAFAK
+570 
-584 GHHDPIVRG
+584 
-593 AAMAALLVLGR
+593 
-604 RHQAE
+604 
-609 LSTLHPDLVAEVETF
+609 
-624 LLSREE
+624 
-630 LLLELLKVVQISYK
+630 
-644 TTENHKTYE
+644 
-653 EKIVPE
+653 
-659 LKNISD
+659 
-665 KFRQS
+665 
-670 MGGTGSLSSQIAEL
+670 
-684 QKKAIDKEHFE
+684 
-695 EMEEL
+695 
-700 MAKVPD
+700 
-706 QLKMLQDA
+706 
-714 EQDTAYHLVTGLKG
+714 
-728 FAFFSKMSHWFL
+728 
-740 RFDEQYS
+740 
-747 DLDQANVEV
+747 
-756 FTRILPFMSQGR
+756 
-768 RMISADM
+768 
-775 YSYALVPAWR
+775 
-785 EVVRGMEA
+785 
-793 DILEQ
+793 
-798 SMPDATPLPAPTEV
+798 
-812 DGARE
+812 
-817 LLFSAYRFYQLSSHR
+817 
-832 HTLVSPFA
+832 PFA

-973 SGRNEEA
+973 AGRNEEA

-1009 GKAQEAKELLERAT
+1009 SKAQEAKELLERTT
-1023 NSGEGTLL
+1023 NSGEGALL

-1052 QWAKDGSPDLTLLA
+1052 QWAKGGSPDLTLLA

-1071 TPYGYSTSDQSLI
+1071 SPYGYSTSDQSLI

>member
-22 RWHVNKTLEGLYGM
+22 RWHVGKTLEGLYGM
-36 VLKDMRSLPL
+36 VLQDMRSLPL

-66 KEGMDDPKRSEILR
+66 KEGTDDPKRSEILR

-141 FFDKVDQLFDYLWAT
+141 YFDKVDQLFDYLWAT
-156 PRLPKSVC
+156 PRLPKSVS
-164 ERLQYALEM
+164 ERLQYTLEM
-173 TQLPALVAQSIVSAL
+173 TPLPPLVAQSVVSAL

-195 FDEQKISLLLAFAK
+195 FDEQKISLLLTFGK

-288 SDKFRQSMGGTGSLS
+288 SDKFRQSMSGTGSLS

-363 FLRFDEQYSDLDQ
+363 FLRFDEQYPDLDQ

-420 LEQSMPDATPLPAP
+420 LEQSMPDTTPLPAP

-460 VSPFARSPYLLDG
+460 VSPFTRSPYLLDG

-542 QKAVELEGPTA
+542 
-553 LVAQSIVS
+553 
-561 ALFVGSMEY
+561 
-570 FDEQKISLLLAFAK
+570 
-584 GHHDPIVRG
+584 H
-593 AAMAALLVLGR
+593 
-604 RHQAE
+604 
-609 LSTLHPDLVAEVETF
+609 
-624 LLSREE
+624 
-630 LLLELLKVVQISYK
+630 
-644 TTENHKTYE
+644 
-653 EKIVPE
+653 
-659 LKNISD
+659 
-665 KFRQS
+665 
-670 MGGTGSLSSQIAEL
+670 
-684 QKKAIDKEHFE
+684 
-695 EMEEL
+695 
-700 MAKVPD
+700 
-706 QLKMLQDA
+706 
-714 EQDTAYHLVTGLKG
+714 
-728 FAFFSKMSHWFL
+728 
-740 RFDEQYS
+740 
-747 DLDQANVEV
+747 
-756 FTRILPFMSQGR
+756 
-768 RMISADM
+768 
-775 YSYALVPAWR
+775 
-785 EVVRGMEA
+785 
-793 DILEQ
+793 
-798 SMPDATPLPAPTEV
+798 
-812 DGARE
+812 
-817 LLFSAYRFYQLSSHR
+817 
-832 HTLVSPFA
+832 
-840 RSPYLLDGAFLS
+840 
-852 RRGLLSE
+852 
-859 EGLLKLA
+859 
-866 TMMVGF
+866 
-872 GQYDAAGRTYER
+872 
-884 VVADYL
+884 
-890 TNTAEVWRGM
+890 
-900 SVASIMR
+900 
-907 NDHEGALQ
+907 
-915 QLQKAVE
+915 KAVE

-973 SGRNEEA
+973 AGRNEEA

-1009 GKAQEAKELLERAT
+1009 GKAKEAKELLERAT
-1023 NSGEGTLL
+1023 NGGEGALL

-1052 QWAKDGSPDLTLLA
+1052 QWAKGGSPDLTLLA

-1071 TPYGYSTSDQSLI
+1071 SAYGYSTSDQSLI

>member
-36 VLKDMRSLPL
+36 VLKDMWSLPL

-66 KEGMDDPKRSEILR
+66 KEGTDDPKRSEILR
-80 GIGTSLMQLLRANAA
+80 GIGTSLMQMLRANAA

-141 FFDKVDQLFDYLWAT
+141 YFDKVDQLFDYLWAT
-156 PRLPKSVC
+156 PRLPKSVS
-164 ERLQYALEM
+164 ERLQYSLEV
-173 TQLPALVAQSIVSAL
+173 TQLPPLVAQSVVSAL

-195 FDEQKISLLLAFAK
+195 FDEQKISLLLAFGK

-241 LVAEVETFLLSRE
+241 LVAEVEPFLLSRE

-288 SDKFRQSMGGTGSLS
+288 SDKFRQSMSGTGSLS

-363 FLRFDEQYSDLDQ
+363 FLRFDEQY
-376 ANVEVFTRILPFM
+376 P
-389 SQGRRM
+389 
-395 ISADMYSYA
+395 
-404 LVPAW
+404 
-409 REVVRGMEADI
+409 
-420 LEQSMPDATPLPAP
+420 
-434 TEVDGARELLF
+434 
-445 SAYRFYQLSSHRHTL
+445 
-460 VSPFARSPYLLDG
+460 
-473 AFLSRRGLLSE
+473 
-484 EGLLKLATMMVGFG
+484 
-498 QYDAAGRTYERV
+498 
-510 VADYLTNTAEVW
+510 
-522 RGMSVASIMRN
+522 
-533 DHEGALQQL
+533 
-542 QKAVELEGPTA
+542 
-553 LVAQSIVS
+553 
-561 ALFVGSMEY
+561 
-570 FDEQKISLLLAFAK
+570 
-584 GHHDPIVRG
+584 
-593 AAMAALLVLGR
+593 
-604 RHQAE
+604 
-609 LSTLHPDLVAEVETF
+609 
-624 LLSREE
+624 
-630 LLLELLKVVQISYK
+630 
-644 TTENHKTYE
+644 
-653 EKIVPE
+653 
-659 LKNISD
+659 
-665 KFRQS
+665 
-670 MGGTGSLSSQIAEL
+670 
-684 QKKAIDKEHFE
+684 
-695 EMEEL
+695 
-700 MAKVPD
+700 
-706 QLKMLQDA
+706 
-714 EQDTAYHLVTGLKG
+714 
-728 FAFFSKMSHWFL
+728 
-740 RFDEQYS
+740 

-973 SGRNEEA
+973 AGRNEEA

-1023 NSGEGTLL
+1023 NGGEGALL

-1052 QWAKDGSPDLTLLA
+1052 QWAKGGSPDLTLLA

-1071 TPYGYSTSDQSLI
+1071 SPYGYSTSDQSLI

>member
-22 RWHVNKTLEGLYGM
+22 RWHVSKTLEGLYGM
-36 VLKDMRSLPL
+36 VLQDMRSLPL

-66 KEGMDDPKRSEILR
+66 KEGTDDPKRSEILR

-141 FFDKVDQLFDYLWAT
+141 YFDKVDQLFDYLWAT
-156 PRLPKSVC
+156 PRLPKSVS
-164 ERLQYALEM
+164 ERLQYTLEM
-173 TQLPALVAQSIVSAL
+173 TQVPALVAQSIVSAL

-195 FDEQKISLLLAFAK
+195 FDEQKISLLLAFGK

-233 ELSTLHPD
+233 ELCALHPD
-241 LVAEVETFLLSRE
+241 LIAEVETFLLSCE

-288 SDKFRQSMGGTGSLS
+288 SDKFRQSMSGTGSLS

-363 FLRFDEQYSDLDQ
+363 FLRFDEQYPDLDQ

-420 LEQSMPDATPLPAP
+420 LEQSMPDAIPLPAP

-445 SAYRFYQLSSHRHTL
+445 SAYRFYQLSSHRHTM

-542 QKAVELEGPTA
+542 
-553 LVAQSIVS
+553 
-561 ALFVGSMEY
+561 
-570 FDEQKISLLLAFAK
+570 
-584 GHHDPIVRG
+584 H
-593 AAMAALLVLGR
+593 
-604 RHQAE
+604 
-609 LSTLHPDLVAEVETF
+609 
-624 LLSREE
+624 
-630 LLLELLKVVQISYK
+630 
-644 TTENHKTYE
+644 
-653 EKIVPE
+653 
-659 LKNISD
+659 
-665 KFRQS
+665 
-670 MGGTGSLSSQIAEL
+670 
-684 QKKAIDKEHFE
+684 
-695 EMEEL
+695 
-700 MAKVPD
+700 
-706 QLKMLQDA
+706 
-714 EQDTAYHLVTGLKG
+714 
-728 FAFFSKMSHWFL
+728 
-740 RFDEQYS
+740 
-747 DLDQANVEV
+747 
-756 FTRILPFMSQGR
+756 
-768 RMISADM
+768 
-775 YSYALVPAWR
+775 
-785 EVVRGMEA
+785 
-793 DILEQ
+793 
-798 SMPDATPLPAPTEV
+798 
-812 DGARE
+812 
-817 LLFSAYRFYQLSSHR
+817 
-832 HTLVSPFA
+832 
-840 RSPYLLDGAFLS
+840 
-852 RRGLLSE
+852 
-859 EGLLKLA
+859 
-866 TMMVGF
+866 
-872 GQYDAAGRTYER
+872 
-884 VVADYL
+884 
-890 TNTAEVWRGM
+890 
-900 SVASIMR
+900 
-907 NDHEGALQ
+907 
-915 QLQKAVE
+915 KAVE

-973 SGRNEEA
+973 AGRNEEA

-1009 GKAQEAKELLERAT
+1009 GKAKEAKELLERAT
-1023 NSGEGTLL
+1023 SDGEGALL

-1052 QWAKDGSPDLTLLA
+1052 RWAKGGSSDLTLLA

-1071 TPYGYSTSDQSLI
+1071 SAYGYSTSDQSLI

>member
-22 RWHVNKTLEGLYGM
+22 RWHVSKTLEGLYGM
-36 VLKDMRSLPL
+36 VLQDMRSLPL

-66 KEGMDDPKRSEILR
+66 KEGTDDPKRSEILR
-80 GIGTSLMQLLRANAA
+80 GIGTSLMQMLRANAA

-119 NAEKIVH
+119 NAEKIAY

-141 FFDKVDQLFDYLWAT
+141 YFDKVDQLFDYLWAT
-156 PRLPKSVC
+156 PRLPKSVS
-164 ERLQYALEM
+164 ERLQYSLEV
-173 TQLPALVAQSIVSAL
+173 TQVPALVAQSVVSSL

-195 FDEQKISLLLAFAK
+195 FDEQKLSLLLAFCK

-215 VRGAAMAALLVLG
+215 VRGAAMSALLVLG

-233 ELSTLHPD
+233 ELSALHPD
-241 LVAEVETFLLSRE
+241 LVAEVEAFLLSRE

-288 SDKFRQSMGGTGSLS
+288 SDKFRQSMSGTGSLS

-363 FLRFDEQYSDLDQ
+363 FLRFDEQYPDLDQ
-376 ANVEVFTRILPFM
+376 ANVEVFTRIVPFM

-484 EGLLKLATMMVGFG
+484 EGLL
-498 QYDAAGRTYERV
+498 E
-510 VADYLTNTAEVW
+510 
-522 RGMSVASIMRN
+522 
-533 DHEGALQQL
+533 
-542 QKAVELEGPTA
+542 
-553 LVAQSIVS
+553 
-561 ALFVGSMEY
+561 
-570 FDEQKISLLLAFAK
+570 
-584 GHHDPIVRG
+584 
-593 AAMAALLVLGR
+593 
-604 RHQAE
+604 
-609 LSTLHPDLVAEVETF
+609 
-624 LLSREE
+624 
-630 LLLELLKVVQISYK
+630 
-644 TTENHKTYE
+644 
-653 EKIVPE
+653 
-659 LKNISD
+659 
-665 KFRQS
+665 
-670 MGGTGSLSSQIAEL
+670 
-684 QKKAIDKEHFE
+684 
-695 EMEEL
+695 
-700 MAKVPD
+700 
-706 QLKMLQDA
+706 
-714 EQDTAYHLVTGLKG
+714 
-728 FAFFSKMSHWFL
+728 
-740 RFDEQYS
+740 
-747 DLDQANVEV
+747 
-756 FTRILPFMSQGR
+756 
-768 RMISADM
+768 
-775 YSYALVPAWR
+775 
-785 EVVRGMEA
+785 
-793 DILEQ
+793 
-798 SMPDATPLPAPTEV
+798 
-812 DGARE
+812 
-817 LLFSAYRFYQLSSHR
+817 
-832 HTLVSPFA
+832 
-840 RSPYLLDGAFLS
+840 
-852 RRGLLSE
+852 
-859 EGLLKLA
+859 LA

-987 HYLSDGKNAKSLSI
+987 HYLSDGKNAKSLLI

-1023 NSGEGTLL
+1023 NGGEGVRL

-1052 QWAKDGSPDLTLLA
+1052 QWAKGRSPDLTLLA

-1071 TPYGYSTSDQSLI
+1071 SAYGYSTSDQSLI
-1084 KDIIYSKE
+1084 RDIIYSKE

>member
-36 VLKDMRSLPL
+36 VLQDMRSLPL

-66 KEGMDDPKRSEILR
+66 KEGTDDPKRSDILR

-156 PRLPKSVC
+156 PRLPKSVS
-164 ERLQYALEM
+164 ERLQYSLEV
-173 TQLPALVAQSIVSAL
+173 TQLPPLVAQSVVSAL

-195 FDEQKISLLLAFAK
+195 FDEQKLSLLLAFGK

-228 RRHQA
+228 RRHQT
-233 ELSTLHPD
+233 ELCALHPD
-241 LVAEVETFLLSRE
+241 LVAEVEAFLLARE

-288 SDKFRQSMGGTGSLS
+288 SDKFRQSMSGTGSLS
-303 SQIAELQ
+303 SQIVELQ

-363 FLRFDEQYSDLDQ
+363 FLRFDEQYPDLDQ

-420 LEQSMPDATPLPAP
+420 LEQSMPDATPLP
-434 TEVDGARELLF
+434 T
-445 SAYRFYQLSSHRHTL
+445 
-460 VSPFARSPYLLDG
+460 
-473 AFLSRRGLLSE
+473 
-484 EGLLKLATMMVGFG
+484 
-498 QYDAAGRTYERV
+498 
-510 VADYLTNTAEVW
+510 
-522 RGMSVASIMRN
+522 
-533 DHEGALQQL
+533 
-542 QKAVELEGPTA
+542 
-553 LVAQSIVS
+553 
-561 ALFVGSMEY
+561 
-570 FDEQKISLLLAFAK
+570 
-584 GHHDPIVRG
+584 
-593 AAMAALLVLGR
+593 
-604 RHQAE
+604 
-609 LSTLHPDLVAEVETF
+609 
-624 LLSREE
+624 
-630 LLLELLKVVQISYK
+630 
-644 TTENHKTYE
+644 
-653 EKIVPE
+653 
-659 LKNISD
+659 
-665 KFRQS
+665 
-670 MGGTGSLSSQIAEL
+670 
-684 QKKAIDKEHFE
+684 
-695 EMEEL
+695 
-700 MAKVPD
+700 
-706 QLKMLQDA
+706 
-714 EQDTAYHLVTGLKG
+714 
-728 FAFFSKMSHWFL
+728 
-740 RFDEQYS
+740 
-747 DLDQANVEV
+747 
-756 FTRILPFMSQGR
+756 
-768 RMISADM
+768 
-775 YSYALVPAWR
+775 
-785 EVVRGMEA
+785 
-793 DILEQ
+793 
-798 SMPDATPLPAPTEV
+798 PTEV

-973 SGRNEEA
+973 AGRNEEA

-1052 QWAKDGSPDLTLLA
+1052 QWAKGGSPDLTLLA

-1071 TPYGYSTSDQSLI
+1071 SAYGYSTSDQSLI

>member
-22 RWHVNKTLEGLYGM
+22 RWHVSKTLEGLYGM
-36 VLKDMRSLPL
+36 VLQDMRSLPL

-66 KEGMDDPKRSEILR
+66 KEGTDDPKRSEILR

-156 PRLPKSVC
+156 PRLPKSVS
-164 ERLQYALEM
+164 ERLQYSLEV
-173 TQLPALVAQSIVSAL
+173 TQLPPLIAQSVVSAL

-195 FDEQKISLLLAFAK
+195 FDEQKISLLLAFGK

-215 VRGAAMAALLVLG
+215 VRGAAMVALLVLG

-233 ELSTLHPD
+233 ELCALHPD
-241 LVAEVETFLLSRE
+241 LVAEVETFLLSCE

-288 SDKFRQSMGGTGSLS
+288 SDKFRQSMSGTGSLS

-363 FLRFDEQYSDLDQ
+363 FLRFDEQYPDLDQ

-542 QKAVELEGPTA
+542 
-553 LVAQSIVS
+553 
-561 ALFVGSMEY
+561 
-570 FDEQKISLLLAFAK
+570 
-584 GHHDPIVRG
+584 H
-593 AAMAALLVLGR
+593 
-604 RHQAE
+604 
-609 LSTLHPDLVAEVETF
+609 
-624 LLSREE
+624 
-630 LLLELLKVVQISYK
+630 
-644 TTENHKTYE
+644 
-653 EKIVPE
+653 
-659 LKNISD
+659 
-665 KFRQS
+665 
-670 MGGTGSLSSQIAEL
+670 
-684 QKKAIDKEHFE
+684 
-695 EMEEL
+695 
-700 MAKVPD
+700 
-706 QLKMLQDA
+706 
-714 EQDTAYHLVTGLKG
+714 
-728 FAFFSKMSHWFL
+728 
-740 RFDEQYS
+740 
-747 DLDQANVEV
+747 
-756 FTRILPFMSQGR
+756 
-768 RMISADM
+768 
-775 YSYALVPAWR
+775 
-785 EVVRGMEA
+785 
-793 DILEQ
+793 
-798 SMPDATPLPAPTEV
+798 
-812 DGARE
+812 
-817 LLFSAYRFYQLSSHR
+817 
-832 HTLVSPFA
+832 
-840 RSPYLLDGAFLS
+840 
-852 RRGLLSE
+852 
-859 EGLLKLA
+859 
-866 TMMVGF
+866 
-872 GQYDAAGRTYER
+872 
-884 VVADYL
+884 
-890 TNTAEVWRGM
+890 
-900 SVASIMR
+900 
-907 NDHEGALQ
+907 
-915 QLQKAVE
+915 KAVE

-973 SGRNEEA
+973 AGRNEEA

-1009 GKAQEAKELLERAT
+1009 GKAKEAKELLERAT
-1023 NSGEGTLL
+1023 NGGEGALL

-1052 QWAKDGSPDLTLLA
+1052 RWAKGGSSDLTLLA

-1071 TPYGYSTSDQSLI
+1071 SAYGYSTSDQSLI

>member
-22 RWHVNKTLEGLYGM
+22 RWHVSKTLEGLYGM
-36 VLKDMRSLPL
+36 VLQDMRSLPL

-66 KEGMDDPKRSEILR
+66 KEGTDDPKRSEILR

-156 PRLPKSVC
+156 PRLPKSVS
-164 ERLQYALEM
+164 ERLQYSLEV
-173 TQLPALVAQSIVSAL
+173 TQLPPLIAQSVVSAL

-195 FDEQKISLLLAFAK
+195 FDEQKLSLLLAFGK

-233 ELSTLHPD
+233 ELCALHPD

-288 SDKFRQSMGGTGSLS
+288 SDKFRQSMSGTGSLS

-363 FLRFDEQYSDLDQ
+363 FLRFDELY
-376 ANVEVFTRILPFM
+376 P
-389 SQGRRM
+389 
-395 ISADMYSYA
+395 
-404 LVPAW
+404 
-409 REVVRGMEADI
+409 
-420 LEQSMPDATPLPAP
+420 
-434 TEVDGARELLF
+434 
-445 SAYRFYQLSSHRHTL
+445 
-460 VSPFARSPYLLDG
+460 
-473 AFLSRRGLLSE
+473 
-484 EGLLKLATMMVGFG
+484 
-498 QYDAAGRTYERV
+498 
-510 VADYLTNTAEVW
+510 
-522 RGMSVASIMRN
+522 
-533 DHEGALQQL
+533 
-542 QKAVELEGPTA
+542 
-553 LVAQSIVS
+553 
-561 ALFVGSMEY
+561 
-570 FDEQKISLLLAFAK
+570 
-584 GHHDPIVRG
+584 
-593 AAMAALLVLGR
+593 
-604 RHQAE
+604 
-609 LSTLHPDLVAEVETF
+609 
-624 LLSREE
+624 
-630 LLLELLKVVQISYK
+630 
-644 TTENHKTYE
+644 
-653 EKIVPE
+653 
-659 LKNISD
+659 
-665 KFRQS
+665 
-670 MGGTGSLSSQIAEL
+670 
-684 QKKAIDKEHFE
+684 
-695 EMEEL
+695 
-700 MAKVPD
+700 
-706 QLKMLQDA
+706 
-714 EQDTAYHLVTGLKG
+714 
-728 FAFFSKMSHWFL
+728 
-740 RFDEQYS
+740 

-973 SGRNEEA
+973 AGRNDEA

-1023 NSGEGTLL
+1023 NSGEGALL

-1044 KEGIEQLS
+1044 KEGIELLS
-1052 QWAKDGSPDLTLLA
+1052 RWAKGGSPDLTLLA

>member
-46 AESGEIQ
+46 TESGEIQ

-66 KEGMDDPKRSEILR
+66 KEGTDDPKRSEILR
-80 GIGTSLMQLLRANAA
+80 GIGTSLMQMLRANAA

-156 PRLPKSVC
+156 PRLPKSVS
-164 ERLQYALEM
+164 ERLQYSLEV
-173 TQLPALVAQSIVSAL
+173 TQLPPLVAQSVVSAL

-215 VRGAAMAALLVLG
+215 VQGAAMAALLVLG

-233 ELSTLHPD
+233 ELCALHPD
-241 LVAEVETFLLSRE
+241 LVAEVEAFLLSRE

-288 SDKFRQSMGGTGSLS
+288 SDKFRQSMSGTGSLS

-363 FLRFDEQYSDLDQ
+363 FLRFDEQYPDLDQ

-434 TEVDGARELLF
+434 TEL
-445 SAYRFYQLSSHRHTL
+445 
-460 VSPFARSPYLLDG
+460 
-473 AFLSRRGLLSE
+473 
-484 EGLLKLATMMVGFG
+484 
-498 QYDAAGRTYERV
+498 
-510 VADYLTNTAEVW
+510 
-522 RGMSVASIMRN
+522 
-533 DHEGALQQL
+533 
-542 QKAVELEGPTA
+542 
-553 LVAQSIVS
+553 
-561 ALFVGSMEY
+561 
-570 FDEQKISLLLAFAK
+570 
-584 GHHDPIVRG
+584 
-593 AAMAALLVLGR
+593 
-604 RHQAE
+604 
-609 LSTLHPDLVAEVETF
+609 
-624 LLSREE
+624 
-630 LLLELLKVVQISYK
+630 
-644 TTENHKTYE
+644 
-653 EKIVPE
+653 
-659 LKNISD
+659 
-665 KFRQS
+665 
-670 MGGTGSLSSQIAEL
+670 
-684 QKKAIDKEHFE
+684 
-695 EMEEL
+695 
-700 MAKVPD
+700 
-706 QLKMLQDA
+706 
-714 EQDTAYHLVTGLKG
+714 
-728 FAFFSKMSHWFL
+728 
-740 RFDEQYS
+740 
-747 DLDQANVEV
+747 
-756 FTRILPFMSQGR
+756 
-768 RMISADM
+768 
-775 YSYALVPAWR
+775 
-785 EVVRGMEA
+785 
-793 DILEQ
+793 
-798 SMPDATPLPAPTEV
+798 

-973 SGRNEEA
+973 AGRNEEA

-1052 QWAKDGSPDLTLLA
+1052 QWAKGGSPDLTLLA

-1071 TPYGYSTSDQSLI
+1071 SPYGYSTSDQSLI

>member
-22 RWHVNKTLEGLYGM
+22 RWHVSKTLEGLYGM

-66 KEGMDDPKRSEILR
+66 KEGTDDPKRSEILR
-80 GIGTSLMQLLRANAA
+80 GIGTSLMQMLRANAA

-110 VQRLKIYQL
+110 VQRLNIYQL

-141 FFDKVDQLFDYLWAT
+141 YFDKVDQLFDYLWAT
-156 PRLPKSVC
+156 PRLPKSVS
-164 ERLQYALEM
+164 ERLQYSLEV
-173 TQLPALVAQSIVSAL
+173 TQLPPLVAQSVVSAL

-195 FDEQKISLLLAFAK
+195 FDEQKISLLLAFGK

-228 RRHQA
+228 RRHQT
-233 ELSTLHPD
+233 ELCALHPD
-241 LVAEVETFLLSRE
+241 LVAEVEAFLLARE

-288 SDKFRQSMGGTGSLS
+288 SDKFRQSMSGTGSLS
-303 SQIAELQ
+303 SQIVELQ

-363 FLRFDEQYSDLDQ
+363 FLRFDEQYPDLDQ

-420 LEQSMPDATPLPAP
+420 LEQSMPDATPLP
-434 TEVDGARELLF
+434 T
-445 SAYRFYQLSSHRHTL
+445 
-460 VSPFARSPYLLDG
+460 
-473 AFLSRRGLLSE
+473 
-484 EGLLKLATMMVGFG
+484 
-498 QYDAAGRTYERV
+498 
-510 VADYLTNTAEVW
+510 
-522 RGMSVASIMRN
+522 
-533 DHEGALQQL
+533 
-542 QKAVELEGPTA
+542 
-553 LVAQSIVS
+553 
-561 ALFVGSMEY
+561 
-570 FDEQKISLLLAFAK
+570 
-584 GHHDPIVRG
+584 
-593 AAMAALLVLGR
+593 
-604 RHQAE
+604 
-609 LSTLHPDLVAEVETF
+609 
-624 LLSREE
+624 
-630 LLLELLKVVQISYK
+630 
-644 TTENHKTYE
+644 
-653 EKIVPE
+653 
-659 LKNISD
+659 
-665 KFRQS
+665 
-670 MGGTGSLSSQIAEL
+670 
-684 QKKAIDKEHFE
+684 
-695 EMEEL
+695 
-700 MAKVPD
+700 
-706 QLKMLQDA
+706 
-714 EQDTAYHLVTGLKG
+714 
-728 FAFFSKMSHWFL
+728 
-740 RFDEQYS
+740 
-747 DLDQANVEV
+747 
-756 FTRILPFMSQGR
+756 
-768 RMISADM
+768 
-775 YSYALVPAWR
+775 
-785 EVVRGMEA
+785 
-793 DILEQ
+793 
-798 SMPDATPLPAPTEV
+798 PTEV

-973 SGRNEEA
+973 AGRNEEA

-1052 QWAKDGSPDLTLLA
+1052 QWAKGGSPDLTLLA

-1071 TPYGYSTSDQSLI
+1071 SAYGYSTSDQSLI

>member
-22 RWHVNKTLEGLYGM
+22 RWHVNKTFEGLYGM

-66 KEGMDDPKRSEILR
+66 KEGTDDPKRSEILR
-80 GIGTSLMQLLRANAA
+80 GIGTSLMQMLRANAA

-156 PRLPKSVC
+156 PRLPKSVS
-164 ERLQYALEM
+164 ERLQYSLEV
-173 TQLPALVAQSIVSAL
+173 TQLPPLVAQSVVSAL

-195 FDEQKISLLLAFAK
+195 FDEQKLSLLLAFGK

-233 ELSTLHPD
+233 ELCALHPD

-288 SDKFRQSMGGTGSLS
+288 SDKFRQSMSGTGSLS

-484 EGLLKLATMMVGFG
+484 EGLLKLT
-498 QYDAAGRTYERV
+498 
-510 VADYLTNTAEVW
+510 
-522 RGMSVASIMRN
+522 
-533 DHEGALQQL
+533 
-542 QKAVELEGPTA
+542 
-553 LVAQSIVS
+553 
-561 ALFVGSMEY
+561 
-570 FDEQKISLLLAFAK
+570 
-584 GHHDPIVRG
+584 
-593 AAMAALLVLGR
+593 
-604 RHQAE
+604 
-609 LSTLHPDLVAEVETF
+609 
-624 LLSREE
+624 
-630 LLLELLKVVQISYK
+630 
-644 TTENHKTYE
+644 
-653 EKIVPE
+653 
-659 LKNISD
+659 
-665 KFRQS
+665 
-670 MGGTGSLSSQIAEL
+670 
-684 QKKAIDKEHFE
+684 
-695 EMEEL
+695 
-700 MAKVPD
+700 
-706 QLKMLQDA
+706 
-714 EQDTAYHLVTGLKG
+714 
-728 FAFFSKMSHWFL
+728 
-740 RFDEQYS
+740 
-747 DLDQANVEV
+747 
-756 FTRILPFMSQGR
+756 
-768 RMISADM
+768 
-775 YSYALVPAWR
+775 
-785 EVVRGMEA
+785 
-793 DILEQ
+793 
-798 SMPDATPLPAPTEV
+798 
-812 DGARE
+812 
-817 LLFSAYRFYQLSSHR
+817 
-832 HTLVSPFA
+832 
-840 RSPYLLDGAFLS
+840 
-852 RRGLLSE
+852 
-859 EGLLKLA
+859 

-973 SGRNEEA
+973 TGRNEEA

-1009 GKAQEAKELLERAT
+1009 SKAQEAKELLERAT
-1023 NSGEGTLL
+1023 NGGEGTLL
-1031 FWRALST
+1031 FWRAFST

-1052 QWAKDGSPDLTLLA
+1052 QWANGGSPDLTLLA

-1071 TPYGYSTSDQSLI
+1071 SPYGYSTSDQSLI

>member
-1 MKKREISLS
+1 MKKREIPLS

-22 RWHVNKTLEGLYGM
+22 RWHVSKTLEGLYGM
-36 VLKDMRSLPL
+36 VLQDMRSLPL

-66 KEGMDDPKRSEILR
+66 KEGTDDPKRSEILR
-80 GIGTSLMQLLRANAA
+80 RIGTSLMQMLRANAA

-141 FFDKVDQLFDYLWAT
+141 YFDKVDQLFDYLWAT
-156 PRLPKSVC
+156 PRLPKSVS
-164 ERLQYALEM
+164 ERLQYSLEV
-173 TQLPALVAQSIVSAL
+173 TQVPALVAQSVVSSL

-195 FDEQKISLLLAFAK
+195 FDEQKLSLLLAFCK

-215 VRGAAMAALLVLG
+215 VRGAAMSALLVLG

-233 ELSTLHPD
+233 ELSALHPD
-241 LVAEVETFLLSRE
+241 LVAEVEAFLLSRE

-288 SDKFRQSMGGTGSLS
+288 SDKFRQSMSGTGSLS

-363 FLRFDEQYSDLDQ
+363 FLRFDEQY
-376 ANVEVFTRILPFM
+376 P
-389 SQGRRM
+389 
-395 ISADMYSYA
+395 
-404 LVPAW
+404 
-409 REVVRGMEADI
+409 
-420 LEQSMPDATPLPAP
+420 
-434 TEVDGARELLF
+434 
-445 SAYRFYQLSSHRHTL
+445 
-460 VSPFARSPYLLDG
+460 
-473 AFLSRRGLLSE
+473 
-484 EGLLKLATMMVGFG
+484 
-498 QYDAAGRTYERV
+498 
-510 VADYLTNTAEVW
+510 
-522 RGMSVASIMRN
+522 
-533 DHEGALQQL
+533 
-542 QKAVELEGPTA
+542 
-553 LVAQSIVS
+553 
-561 ALFVGSMEY
+561 
-570 FDEQKISLLLAFAK
+570 
-584 GHHDPIVRG
+584 
-593 AAMAALLVLGR
+593 
-604 RHQAE
+604 
-609 LSTLHPDLVAEVETF
+609 
-624 LLSREE
+624 
-630 LLLELLKVVQISYK
+630 
-644 TTENHKTYE
+644 
-653 EKIVPE
+653 
-659 LKNISD
+659 
-665 KFRQS
+665 
-670 MGGTGSLSSQIAEL
+670 
-684 QKKAIDKEHFE
+684 
-695 EMEEL
+695 
-700 MAKVPD
+700 
-706 QLKMLQDA
+706 
-714 EQDTAYHLVTGLKG
+714 
-728 FAFFSKMSHWFL
+728 
-740 RFDEQYS
+740 

-1023 NSGEGTLL
+1023 NGGEGVRL

-1052 QWAKDGSPDLTLLA
+1052 QWAKGRSPDLTLLA

-1071 TPYGYSTSDQSLI
+1071 SAYGYSTSDQSLI

>member
-46 AESGEIQ
+46 TESGEIQ

-66 KEGMDDPKRSEILR
+66 KEGTDDPKRSEILR
-80 GIGTSLMQLLRANAA
+80 GIGTSLMQMLRANAA

-156 PRLPKSVC
+156 PRLPKSVS
-164 ERLQYALEM
+164 ERLQYSLEV
-173 TQLPALVAQSIVSAL
+173 TQLPPLVAQSVVSAL

-233 ELSTLHPD
+233 ELCALHPD

-288 SDKFRQSMGGTGSLS
+288 SDKFRQSMSGTGSLS

-363 FLRFDEQYSDLDQ
+363 FLRFDEQYPDLDQ

-510 VADYLTNTAEVW
+510 VT
-522 RGMSVASIMRN
+522 
-533 DHEGALQQL
+533 
-542 QKAVELEGPTA
+542 
-553 LVAQSIVS
+553 
-561 ALFVGSMEY
+561 
-570 FDEQKISLLLAFAK
+570 
-584 GHHDPIVRG
+584 
-593 AAMAALLVLGR
+593 
-604 RHQAE
+604 
-609 LSTLHPDLVAEVETF
+609 
-624 LLSREE
+624 
-630 LLLELLKVVQISYK
+630 
-644 TTENHKTYE
+644 
-653 EKIVPE
+653 
-659 LKNISD
+659 
-665 KFRQS
+665 
-670 MGGTGSLSSQIAEL
+670 
-684 QKKAIDKEHFE
+684 
-695 EMEEL
+695 
-700 MAKVPD
+700 
-706 QLKMLQDA
+706 
-714 EQDTAYHLVTGLKG
+714 
-728 FAFFSKMSHWFL
+728 
-740 RFDEQYS
+740 
-747 DLDQANVEV
+747 
-756 FTRILPFMSQGR
+756 
-768 RMISADM
+768 
-775 YSYALVPAWR
+775 
-785 EVVRGMEA
+785 
-793 DILEQ
+793 
-798 SMPDATPLPAPTEV
+798 
-812 DGARE
+812 
-817 LLFSAYRFYQLSSHR
+817 
-832 HTLVSPFA
+832 
-840 RSPYLLDGAFLS
+840 
-852 RRGLLSE
+852 
-859 EGLLKLA
+859 
-866 TMMVGF
+866 
-872 GQYDAAGRTYER
+872 
-884 VVADYL
+884 DYL

-1009 GKAQEAKELLERAT
+1009 GKAQEAKELLDRAT
-1023 NSGEGTLL
+1023 NGGEGALL

-1052 QWAKDGSPDLTLLA
+1052 QWAKGGSPDLTLLA

-1071 TPYGYSTSDQSLI
+1071 SPYGYSTSDQSLI

>member
-46 AESGEIQ
+46 AESGEVQ

-66 KEGMDDPKRSEILR
+66 KEGTDDPKRSEILR
-80 GIGTSLMQLLRANAA
+80 GIGTSLMQMLRANAA

-141 FFDKVDQLFDYLWAT
+141 YFDKVDQLFDYLWAT
-156 PRLPKSVC
+156 PRLPKSVS
-164 ERLQYALEM
+164 ERLQYSLEV
-173 TQLPALVAQSIVSAL
+173 TQLPPLVAQSVVSAL

-195 FDEQKISLLLAFAK
+195 FDEQKLSLLLDFGK

-233 ELSTLHPD
+233 ELCALHPD

-288 SDKFRQSMGGTGSLS
+288 SDKFRQSMSGTGSLS

-363 FLRFDEQYSDLDQ
+363 FLRFDEQYPDLDQ

-445 SAYRFYQLSSHRHTL
+445 SAYRFYQLS
-460 VSPFARSPYLLDG
+460 
-473 AFLSRRGLLSE
+473 
-484 EGLLKLATMMVGFG
+484 
-498 QYDAAGRTYERV
+498 
-510 VADYLTNTAEVW
+510 N
-522 RGMSVASIMRN
+522 
-533 DHEGALQQL
+533 
-542 QKAVELEGPTA
+542 
-553 LVAQSIVS
+553 
-561 ALFVGSMEY
+561 
-570 FDEQKISLLLAFAK
+570 
-584 GHHDPIVRG
+584 
-593 AAMAALLVLGR
+593 
-604 RHQAE
+604 
-609 LSTLHPDLVAEVETF
+609 
-624 LLSREE
+624 
-630 LLLELLKVVQISYK
+630 
-644 TTENHKTYE
+644 
-653 EKIVPE
+653 
-659 LKNISD
+659 
-665 KFRQS
+665 
-670 MGGTGSLSSQIAEL
+670 
-684 QKKAIDKEHFE
+684 
-695 EMEEL
+695 
-700 MAKVPD
+700 
-706 QLKMLQDA
+706 
-714 EQDTAYHLVTGLKG
+714 
-728 FAFFSKMSHWFL
+728 
-740 RFDEQYS
+740 
-747 DLDQANVEV
+747 
-756 FTRILPFMSQGR
+756 
-768 RMISADM
+768 
-775 YSYALVPAWR
+775 
-785 EVVRGMEA
+785 
-793 DILEQ
+793 
-798 SMPDATPLPAPTEV
+798 
-812 DGARE
+812 
-817 LLFSAYRFYQLSSHR
+817 HR

-973 SGRNEEA
+973 AGRNEEA

-1023 NSGEGTLL
+1023 NGGEGALL

-1038 LAEGQR
+1038 LAEEQR
-1044 KEGIEQLS
+1044 KEGIELLS
-1052 QWAKDGSPDLTLLA
+1052 RWAKGGSPDLTLLA

-1071 TPYGYSTSDQSLI
+1071 SPYGYSTSDQSLI

>member
-22 RWHVNKTLEGLYGM
+22 RWHVSKTLEGLYGM
-36 VLKDMRSLPL
+36 VLQDMRSLPL

-66 KEGMDDPKRSEILR
+66 KEGTDDPKRSEILR

-141 FFDKVDQLFDYLWAT
+141 YFDKVDQLFDYLWAT
-156 PRLPKSVC
+156 PRLPKSVS
-164 ERLQYALEM
+164 ERLQYSLEV
-173 TQLPALVAQSIVSAL
+173 TQLPPLVAQSVVSAL

-195 FDEQKISLLLAFAK
+195 FDEQKISLLLAFGK

-233 ELSTLHPD
+233 ELCALHPD
-241 LVAEVETFLLSRE
+241 LIAEVETFLLSCE

-288 SDKFRQSMGGTGSLS
+288 SDKFRQSMSGTGSLS

-363 FLRFDEQYSDLDQ
+363 FLRFDEQYPDLDQ

-420 LEQSMPDATPLPAP
+420 LEQSMPDTTPLPAP
-434 TEVDGARELLF
+434 TEVVGARELLF

-542 QKAVELEGPTA
+542 
-553 LVAQSIVS
+553 
-561 ALFVGSMEY
+561 
-570 FDEQKISLLLAFAK
+570 
-584 GHHDPIVRG
+584 H
-593 AAMAALLVLGR
+593 
-604 RHQAE
+604 
-609 LSTLHPDLVAEVETF
+609 
-624 LLSREE
+624 
-630 LLLELLKVVQISYK
+630 
-644 TTENHKTYE
+644 
-653 EKIVPE
+653 
-659 LKNISD
+659 
-665 KFRQS
+665 
-670 MGGTGSLSSQIAEL
+670 
-684 QKKAIDKEHFE
+684 
-695 EMEEL
+695 
-700 MAKVPD
+700 
-706 QLKMLQDA
+706 
-714 EQDTAYHLVTGLKG
+714 
-728 FAFFSKMSHWFL
+728 
-740 RFDEQYS
+740 
-747 DLDQANVEV
+747 
-756 FTRILPFMSQGR
+756 
-768 RMISADM
+768 
-775 YSYALVPAWR
+775 
-785 EVVRGMEA
+785 
-793 DILEQ
+793 
-798 SMPDATPLPAPTEV
+798 
-812 DGARE
+812 
-817 LLFSAYRFYQLSSHR
+817 
-832 HTLVSPFA
+832 
-840 RSPYLLDGAFLS
+840 
-852 RRGLLSE
+852 
-859 EGLLKLA
+859 
-866 TMMVGF
+866 
-872 GQYDAAGRTYER
+872 
-884 VVADYL
+884 
-890 TNTAEVWRGM
+890 
-900 SVASIMR
+900 
-907 NDHEGALQ
+907 
-915 QLQKAVE
+915 KAVE

-973 SGRNEEA
+973 AGRNEEA

-1009 GKAQEAKELLERAT
+1009 GKAKEAKELLERAT
-1023 NSGEGTLL
+1023 SGGEGALL

-1052 QWAKDGSPDLTLLA
+1052 RWAKGGSSDLTLLA

-1071 TPYGYSTSDQSLI
+1071 SAYGYSTSDQSLI

>member
-22 RWHVNKTLEGLYGM
+22 RWHVSKTLEGLYGM
-36 VLKDMRSLPL
+36 VLQDMRSLPL

-66 KEGMDDPKRSEILR
+66 KEGTDDPKRSEILR

-141 FFDKVDQLFDYLWAT
+141 YFDKVDQLFDYLWAT
-156 PRLPKSVC
+156 PRLPKSVS
-164 ERLQYALEM
+164 ERLQYSLEV
-173 TQLPALVAQSIVSAL
+173 TQLPPLVAQSVVSAL

-195 FDEQKISLLLAFAK
+195 FDEQKFSLLLAFGK

-288 SDKFRQSMGGTGSLS
+288 SDKFRQSMSGTGSLS

-363 FLRFDEQYSDLDQ
+363 FLRFDEQY
-376 ANVEVFTRILPFM
+376 P
-389 SQGRRM
+389 
-395 ISADMYSYA
+395 
-404 LVPAW
+404 
-409 REVVRGMEADI
+409 
-420 LEQSMPDATPLPAP
+420 
-434 TEVDGARELLF
+434 
-445 SAYRFYQLSSHRHTL
+445 
-460 VSPFARSPYLLDG
+460 
-473 AFLSRRGLLSE
+473 
-484 EGLLKLATMMVGFG
+484 
-498 QYDAAGRTYERV
+498 
-510 VADYLTNTAEVW
+510 
-522 RGMSVASIMRN
+522 
-533 DHEGALQQL
+533 
-542 QKAVELEGPTA
+542 
-553 LVAQSIVS
+553 
-561 ALFVGSMEY
+561 
-570 FDEQKISLLLAFAK
+570 
-584 GHHDPIVRG
+584 
-593 AAMAALLVLGR
+593 
-604 RHQAE
+604 
-609 LSTLHPDLVAEVETF
+609 
-624 LLSREE
+624 
-630 LLLELLKVVQISYK
+630 
-644 TTENHKTYE
+644 
-653 EKIVPE
+653 
-659 LKNISD
+659 
-665 KFRQS
+665 
-670 MGGTGSLSSQIAEL
+670 
-684 QKKAIDKEHFE
+684 
-695 EMEEL
+695 
-700 MAKVPD
+700 
-706 QLKMLQDA
+706 
-714 EQDTAYHLVTGLKG
+714 
-728 FAFFSKMSHWFL
+728 
-740 RFDEQYS
+740 

-973 SGRNEEA
+973 AGRNDEA

-1009 GKAQEAKELLERAT
+1009 SKAQEAKELLERTT
-1023 NSGEGTLL
+1023 NSGEGALL

-1052 QWAKDGSPDLTLLA
+1052 QWAKGGSPDLTLLA

-1071 TPYGYSTSDQSLI
+1071 SPYGYSTSDQSLI

>member
-66 KEGMDDPKRSEILR
+66 KEGTDDPKRSEILR
-80 GIGTSLMQLLRANAA
+80 GIGTSLMQLLRDNAA

-119 NAEKIVH
+119 NTEKIVH

-156 PRLPKSVC
+156 PRLPKSVS
-164 ERLQYALEM
+164 ERLQYSLEM
-173 TQLPALVAQSIVSAL
+173 TQVPPLVAQSIVSAL

-195 FDEQKISLLLAFAK
+195 FDEQKLSLLLAFGK

-288 SDKFRQSMGGTGSLS
+288 SDKFRQSMSGTGSLS

-363 FLRFDEQYSDLDQ
+363 FLRFDEQY
-376 ANVEVFTRILPFM
+376 P
-389 SQGRRM
+389 
-395 ISADMYSYA
+395 
-404 LVPAW
+404 
-409 REVVRGMEADI
+409 
-420 LEQSMPDATPLPAP
+420 
-434 TEVDGARELLF
+434 
-445 SAYRFYQLSSHRHTL
+445 
-460 VSPFARSPYLLDG
+460 
-473 AFLSRRGLLSE
+473 
-484 EGLLKLATMMVGFG
+484 
-498 QYDAAGRTYERV
+498 
-510 VADYLTNTAEVW
+510 
-522 RGMSVASIMRN
+522 
-533 DHEGALQQL
+533 
-542 QKAVELEGPTA
+542 
-553 LVAQSIVS
+553 
-561 ALFVGSMEY
+561 
-570 FDEQKISLLLAFAK
+570 
-584 GHHDPIVRG
+584 
-593 AAMAALLVLGR
+593 
-604 RHQAE
+604 
-609 LSTLHPDLVAEVETF
+609 
-624 LLSREE
+624 
-630 LLLELLKVVQISYK
+630 
-644 TTENHKTYE
+644 
-653 EKIVPE
+653 
-659 LKNISD
+659 
-665 KFRQS
+665 
-670 MGGTGSLSSQIAEL
+670 
-684 QKKAIDKEHFE
+684 
-695 EMEEL
+695 
-700 MAKVPD
+700 
-706 QLKMLQDA
+706 
-714 EQDTAYHLVTGLKG
+714 
-728 FAFFSKMSHWFL
+728 
-740 RFDEQYS
+740 

-1009 GKAQEAKELLERAT
+1009 GKAQEAKELLDRAT
-1023 NSGEGTLL
+1023 NGGEGALL

-1044 KEGIEQLS
+1044 KEGIELLS
-1052 QWAKDGSPDLTLLA
+1052 QWAKGGAPDLTLLA

-1071 TPYGYSTSDQSLI
+1071 SAYGYSTSDQSLI

>member
-36 VLKDMRSLPL
+36 VLQDMRSLPL

-66 KEGMDDPKRSEILR
+66 KEGTDDPKRSEILR
-80 GIGTSLMQLLRANAA
+80 GIGTSLMQMLRANAA

-141 FFDKVDQLFDYLWAT
+141 YFDKVDQLFDYLWAT
-156 PRLPKSVC
+156 PRLPKSVS
-164 ERLQYALEM
+164 ERLQYSLEV
-173 TQLPALVAQSIVSAL
+173 TQVPALVAQSVVSSL

-195 FDEQKISLLLAFAK
+195 FDEQKLSLLLAFCK

-215 VRGAAMAALLVLG
+215 VRGAAMSALLVLG

-233 ELSTLHPD
+233 ELSALHPD
-241 LVAEVETFLLSRE
+241 LVAEVEAFLLSRE

-264 QISYKTT
+264 QISFKTT

-288 SDKFRQSMGGTGSLS
+288 SDKFRQSMSGTGSLS

-363 FLRFDEQYSDLDQ
+363 FLRFDEQYPDLDQ
-376 ANVEVFTRILPFM
+376 ANVEVFTRI
-389 SQGRRM
+389 
-395 ISADMYSYA
+395 
-404 LVPAW
+404 V
-409 REVVRGMEADI
+409 
-420 LEQSMPDATPLPAP
+420 
-434 TEVDGARELLF
+434 
-445 SAYRFYQLSSHRHTL
+445 
-460 VSPFARSPYLLDG
+460 
-473 AFLSRRGLLSE
+473 
-484 EGLLKLATMMVGFG
+484 
-498 QYDAAGRTYERV
+498 
-510 VADYLTNTAEVW
+510 
-522 RGMSVASIMRN
+522 
-533 DHEGALQQL
+533 
-542 QKAVELEGPTA
+542 
-553 LVAQSIVS
+553 
-561 ALFVGSMEY
+561 
-570 FDEQKISLLLAFAK
+570 
-584 GHHDPIVRG
+584 
-593 AAMAALLVLGR
+593 
-604 RHQAE
+604 
-609 LSTLHPDLVAEVETF
+609 
-624 LLSREE
+624 
-630 LLLELLKVVQISYK
+630 
-644 TTENHKTYE
+644 
-653 EKIVPE
+653 
-659 LKNISD
+659 
-665 KFRQS
+665 
-670 MGGTGSLSSQIAEL
+670 
-684 QKKAIDKEHFE
+684 
-695 EMEEL
+695 
-700 MAKVPD
+700 
-706 QLKMLQDA
+706 
-714 EQDTAYHLVTGLKG
+714 
-728 FAFFSKMSHWFL
+728 
-740 RFDEQYS
+740 
-747 DLDQANVEV
+747 
-756 FTRILPFMSQGR
+756 PFMSQGR

-987 HYLSDGKNAKSLSI
+987 HYLSDGKNAKSLLI

-1023 NSGEGTLL
+1023 NGGEGVRL

-1052 QWAKDGSPDLTLLA
+1052 QWAKGRSPDLTLLA

-1071 TPYGYSTSDQSLI
+1071 SAYGYSTSDQSLI

>member
-22 RWHVNKTLEGLYGM
+22 RWHVSKTLEGLYGM

-66 KEGMDDPKRSEILR
+66 KEGTDDPKRSEIMR
-80 GIGTSLMQLLRANAA
+80 GIGTSLMHMLRANAA

-110 VQRLKIYQL
+110 VQRLNIYQL

-156 PRLPKSVC
+156 PRLPKSVS
-164 ERLQYALEM
+164 ERLQYSLEV
-173 TQLPALVAQSIVSAL
+173 TQLPPLVAQTIVSAL

-195 FDEQKISLLLAFAK
+195 FDEQKLSLLLAFGK

-233 ELSTLHPD
+233 ELCALHPD

-363 FLRFDEQYSDLDQ
+363 FLRFDEQYPDFDQ
-376 ANVEVFTRILPFM
+376 ANVAVFTRILPFM

-473 AFLSRRGLLSE
+473 
-484 EGLLKLATMMVGFG
+484 V
-498 QYDAAGRTYERV
+498 
-510 VADYLTNTAEVW
+510 
-522 RGMSVASIMRN
+522 
-533 DHEGALQQL
+533 
-542 QKAVELEGPTA
+542 
-553 LVAQSIVS
+553 
-561 ALFVGSMEY
+561 
-570 FDEQKISLLLAFAK
+570 
-584 GHHDPIVRG
+584 
-593 AAMAALLVLGR
+593 
-604 RHQAE
+604 
-609 LSTLHPDLVAEVETF
+609 
-624 LLSREE
+624 
-630 LLLELLKVVQISYK
+630 
-644 TTENHKTYE
+644 
-653 EKIVPE
+653 
-659 LKNISD
+659 
-665 KFRQS
+665 
-670 MGGTGSLSSQIAEL
+670 
-684 QKKAIDKEHFE
+684 
-695 EMEEL
+695 
-700 MAKVPD
+700 
-706 QLKMLQDA
+706 
-714 EQDTAYHLVTGLKG
+714 
-728 FAFFSKMSHWFL
+728 
-740 RFDEQYS
+740 
-747 DLDQANVEV
+747 
-756 FTRILPFMSQGR
+756 
-768 RMISADM
+768 
-775 YSYALVPAWR
+775 
-785 EVVRGMEA
+785 
-793 DILEQ
+793 
-798 SMPDATPLPAPTEV
+798 
-812 DGARE
+812 
-817 LLFSAYRFYQLSSHR
+817 
-832 HTLVSPFA
+832 
-840 RSPYLLDGAFLS
+840 FLS

-973 SGRNEEA
+973 SGRNEDA

-987 HYLSDGKNAKSLSI
+987 HYLSDGKNVKSLSI

-1023 NSGEGTLL
+1023 NGGEGALL

-1038 LAEGQR
+1038 LAERQR
-1044 KEGIEQLS
+1044 KEGIELLS
-1052 QWAKDGSPDLTLLA
+1052 RWAKGGSPDLTLLA

-1071 TPYGYSTSDQSLI
+1071 SAYGYSTSDQSLI

>member
-36 VLKDMRSLPL
+36 VLQDMRSLPL

-66 KEGMDDPKRSEILR
+66 KEGTDDPKRSDILR

-156 PRLPKSVC
+156 PRLPKSVS
-164 ERLQYALEM
+164 ERLQYSLEV
-173 TQLPALVAQSIVSAL
+173 TQLPPLVAQSVVSAL

-209 GHHDPI
+209 WHHDPI
-215 VRGAAMAALLVLG
+215 VQGAAMAALLVLG

-233 ELSTLHPD
+233 ELCALHPD
-241 LVAEVETFLLSRE
+241 LVAEVEAFLLSRE

-288 SDKFRQSMGGTGSLS
+288 SDKFRQSMSGTGSLS

-363 FLRFDEQYSDLDQ
+363 FLRFDEQYPDLDQ

-434 TEVDGARELLF
+434 TEL
-445 SAYRFYQLSSHRHTL
+445 
-460 VSPFARSPYLLDG
+460 
-473 AFLSRRGLLSE
+473 
-484 EGLLKLATMMVGFG
+484 
-498 QYDAAGRTYERV
+498 
-510 VADYLTNTAEVW
+510 
-522 RGMSVASIMRN
+522 
-533 DHEGALQQL
+533 
-542 QKAVELEGPTA
+542 
-553 LVAQSIVS
+553 
-561 ALFVGSMEY
+561 
-570 FDEQKISLLLAFAK
+570 
-584 GHHDPIVRG
+584 
-593 AAMAALLVLGR
+593 
-604 RHQAE
+604 
-609 LSTLHPDLVAEVETF
+609 
-624 LLSREE
+624 
-630 LLLELLKVVQISYK
+630 
-644 TTENHKTYE
+644 
-653 EKIVPE
+653 
-659 LKNISD
+659 
-665 KFRQS
+665 
-670 MGGTGSLSSQIAEL
+670 
-684 QKKAIDKEHFE
+684 
-695 EMEEL
+695 
-700 MAKVPD
+700 
-706 QLKMLQDA
+706 
-714 EQDTAYHLVTGLKG
+714 
-728 FAFFSKMSHWFL
+728 
-740 RFDEQYS
+740 
-747 DLDQANVEV
+747 
-756 FTRILPFMSQGR
+756 
-768 RMISADM
+768 
-775 YSYALVPAWR
+775 
-785 EVVRGMEA
+785 
-793 DILEQ
+793 
-798 SMPDATPLPAPTEV
+798 

-973 SGRNEEA
+973 AGRNEEA

-1023 NSGEGTLL
+1023 NGGEGALL

-1052 QWAKDGSPDLTLLA
+1052 QWAKGGSPDLTLLA

-1071 TPYGYSTSDQSLI
+1071 SPYGYSTSDQSLI